1 MAVASLDWRGCI
13 QKLNIYKGLSMHQ
26 GWLLIGL
33 SLTYLGLLFLIAFV
47 ADKHKRRRLKGQP
60 LLYSLSLAVYCTS
73 WTFFGTVGQAS
84 ESPWSP
90 VPIYLGPMLV
100 FLFGWRLLARLILVA
115 KREHITSIADF
126 IAARYGKSQRL
137 AMVIALIAIMGI
149 LPYLVLQLKAIV
161 TGLDLLMV
169 NSGGISPTSN
179 TSELALG
186 VTLLLALFSILFGTR
201 HLDATEHHRGMV
213 VAIAFE
219 SVVKLLAFIAVGGFA
234 LWLILSKPGEAH
246 EQVTRDFFAQV
257 VAVSPGNLLELAIY
271 TVLAM
276 CAVIC
281 LPRQFHVTVVEN
293 NQGQDLHWARWIFP
307 LYLFVMGLFIWPL
320 ALAGKQWV
328 GADMASDTYVISLP
342 MALGFDG
349 MAMLAF
355 LGGTSAAT
363 GMVIVCTIALAIMVS
378 NDLVLPVLLRR
389 FWRQGRDE
397 RLVRLLL
404 QVRRGAIL
412 LILLAAWGLYLWLGD
427 LTSLSRIGYLSF
439 GAVAQFAPALL
450 LGLYWRHGNRKGVY
464 LGLFLG
470 VSLWFVT
477 LLVESGLLAGSPL
490 AELLAPPDW
499 PAFRELSLGAWC
511 IFLSLLFNLLGYV
524 AGSLLSR
531 PAVSERLQAAN
542 FVGKP
547 SRDTAALY
555 QARVSV
561 KELEML
567 AARFVGSSRVK
578 RAFGRFAGERGGT
591 LAPQMQASAELIA
604 HTERLLAGV
613 FGTSSARLVLASALQ
628 GRNMQ
633 LEEIATI
640 VDEAS
645 DVFRFNRG
653 LLQGAIEHIGQ
664 GISVV
669 DRELR
674 LVAWN
679 RRYIELFHYPPG
691 LIQAGRPIEEIIR
704 YNAQQGLCGPGDIEE
719 HVARRV
725 AFMKRGSAHISARER
740 PDGRVIEMQGN
751 PMPAGGFVMT
761 FTDITP
767 FRDAERVLREA
778 NEHLEARVAER
789 TRELSELNRQLLL
802 VNQQVERANQSKSR
816 FLAAVSHDLTQP
828 LNAAKLFTS
837 SLLEMLPD
845 AGEQA
850 RIARHI
856 DDALGATEDL
866 ITDLLDISRLEAGK
880 FKARKLDF
888 ALRDLLDNLKAEFG
902 VLAQAGGIHFSVVE
916 SKHAVHSDVR
926 LLRRVLQNFLTN
938 AFRYNPG
945 GRVLL
950 GCRRM
955 GKKIRIEVWDNGPGI
970 PQDKQ
975 EAIFDEFSRLD
986 HSRTAKEQG
995 LGLGLAIARGISQ
1008 VLGHQLTLQS
1018 WPGKGSVF
1026 AVTLNLATRPVVP
1039 QQLMVPVVR
1048 DSQLEGVAVLCI
1060 DNERD
1065 ILTAMSTLLGRW
1077 GCEVRCAVDLAEA
1090 EALVADGFVP
1100 RLVLSDYHLDDGK
1113 TGLEALAAL
1122 QQVCGDELG
1131 GIIISADRKSE
1142 LQVQI
1147 RERGYGYISKPVKPL
1162 KLRALMNSLLLR

>member
-1 MAVASLDWRGCI
+1 
-13 QKLNIYKGLSMHQ
+13 MHQ

-33 SLTYLGLLFLIAFV
+33 SLSYLGLLFLIAYV
-47 ADKHKRRRLKGQP
+47 ADKNKRRRLQGQP

-161 TGLDLLMV
+161 TGLDLLMANPV
-169 NSGGISPTSN
+169 PAGPTGN
-179 TSELALG
+179 TAGLALG
-186 VTLLLALFSILFGTR
+186 VALLLALFSILFGTR

-219 SVVKLLAFIAVGGFA
+219 SVVKLLAFMAVGSFA
-234 LWLILSKPGEAH
+234 LWLILSKPSQARTL
-246 EQVTRDFFAQV
+246 VASDFLDAV
-257 VAVSPGNLLELAIY
+257 VAVTPGSLLELAIY
-271 TVLAM
+271 TLVAM

-293 NQGQDLHWARWIFP
+293 NQGQDLHWARWLFP
-307 LYLFVMGLFIWPL
+307 LYLFMMGLFIWPL

-328 GADMASDTYVISLP
+328 GAGMASDTYVISLP
-342 MALGFDG
+342 MSLGFDG
-349 MAMLAF
+349 MALLAF

-389 FWRQGRDE
+389 FWQQGRDE

-464 LGLFLG
+464 LGLALG
-470 VSLWFVT
+470 VSLWFAT
-477 LLVESGLLAGSPL
+477 LLAESGLLAGSPL
-490 AELLAPPDW
+490 ATLLAPPDW
-499 PAFRELSLGAWC
+499 PAVRDLSLGAWC
-511 IFLSLLFNLLGYV
+511 IFLSLLLNLAGYV

-547 SRDTAALY
+547 SRDTTALY

-653 LLQGAIEHIGQ
+653 LLQGAIEHMGQ

-669 DRELR
+669 DRELK

-691 LIQAGRPIEEIIR
+691 LIQVGRPIEEIIR
-704 YNAQQGLCGPGDIEE
+704 YNAQQGLCGPGDVEAQ
-719 HVARRV
+719 VARRV
-725 AFMKRGSAHISARER
+725 AFMQRGSQHISARER

-789 TRELSELNRQLLL
+789 THELSELNRQLLL
-802 VNQQVERANQSKSR
+802 VNQQVERANHSKSR

-837 SLLEMLPD
+837 SLLEMLPPAD
-845 AGEQA
+845 EPA

-880 FKARKLDF
+880 FKAKKLDF
-888 ALRDLLDNLKAEFG
+888 ALRDVFDNLKAEFG
-902 VLAQAGGIHFSVVE
+902 VLAQAGGIQFSVVE
-916 SKHAVHSDVR
+916 SSLAVYSDVR

-950 GCRRM
+950 GCRRL
-955 GKKIRIEVWDNGPGI
+955 GDKVRIEVWDNGPGI
-970 PQDKQ
+970 PADKQ

-986 HSRTAKEQG
+986 HSRTAREQG
-995 LGLGLAIARGISQ
+995 LGLGLAIARGIAL
-1008 VLGHQLTLQS
+1008 VLGHNLTLRS
-1018 WPGKGSVF
+1018 WPGAGSVF
-1026 AVTLNLATRPVVP
+1026 AVTLNLATRPVSTTQVAAP
-1039 QQLMVPVVR
+1039 AQR
-1048 DSQLEGVAVLCI
+1048 DSQLEGIRVLCI
-1060 DNERD
+1060 DNESD
-1065 ILTAMSTLLGRW
+1065 ILIAMQSLLGRW
-1077 GCEVRCAVDLAEA
+1077 GCEVVCAQSQAQAEDLIAG
-1090 EALVADGFVP
+1090 GFLP
-1100 RLVLSDYHLDDGK
+1100 QLVLSDYHLDDGK
-1113 TGLEALAAL
+1113 TGLQALHMLRLAH
-1122 QQVCGDELG
+1122 GNHIG

-1142 LQVQI
+1142 LQAQI
-1147 RERGYGYISKPVKPL
+1147 REHGYGYISKPVKPL
-1162 KLRALMNSLLLR
+1162 KLRALMNSILRPAKLDGDHESGNSSDF

>member
-1 MAVASLDWRGCI
+1 
-13 QKLNIYKGLSMHQ
+13 MHQ

-33 SLTYLGLLFLIAFV
+33 SLAYLGLLFLIAYV
-47 ADKHKRRRLKGQP
+47 ADKSKRRRLKGQP

-137 AMVIALIAIMGI
+137 AMVISLIAVMGI

-161 TGLDLLMV
+161 TGLDLLMA
-169 NSGGISPTSN
+169 NSVPAGPTGN
-179 TSELALG
+179 TAELALG
-186 VTLLLALFSILFGTR
+186 VALLLALFSILFGTR
-201 HLDATEHHRGMV
+201 NLDATEHHRGMV

-219 SVVKLLAFIAVGGFA
+219 SVVKLLAFMAVGGFA
-234 LWLILSKPGEAH
+234 LWLIIARPSEARTL
-246 EQVTRDFFAQV
+246 VATDFLDAV
-257 VAVSPGNLLELAIY
+257 VAVSPGSLLELAIY
-271 TVLAM
+271 TLVAM

-293 NQGQDLHWARWIFP
+293 NQGQDLHWARWLFP
-307 LYLFVMGLFIWPL
+307 LYLFLMGLFIWPL

-342 MALGFDG
+342 MSLGFDG

-389 FWRQGRDE
+389 FWQQGRDE
-397 RLVRLLL
+397 RLMRLLL

-412 LILLAAWGLYLWLGD
+412 LILLAAWVLYLWLGD

-464 LGLFLG
+464 LGLALG
-470 VSLWFVT
+470 VSLWFLT
-477 LLVESGLLAGSPL
+477 LLAESGLLAGSPL
-490 AELLAPPDW
+490 EALLAPPDW

-511 IFLSLLFNLLGYV
+511 IFLSLLLNLLGYV

-531 PAVSERLQAAN
+531 AAVSERLQAAN

-547 SRDTAALY
+547 SRDTTALY

-578 RAFGRFAGERGGT
+578 RAFGRFAGEHGGT
-591 LAPQMQASAELIA
+591 LAPQMQASADLIA

-653 LLQGAIEHIGQ
+653 LLQGAIEHMGQ

-669 DRELR
+669 DRELK

-679 RRYIELFHYPPG
+679 RRYIELFHYPHG
-691 LIQAGRPIEEIIR
+691 LIQVGRSIEEIIR
-704 YNAQQGLCGPGDIEE
+704 YNAEQGLCGPGDIEAQ
-719 HVARRV
+719 VARRV
-725 AFMKRGSAHISARER
+725 AFMKRGSPHVSARER

-767 FRDAERVLREA
+767 FRAAERVLREA

-789 TRELSELNRQLLL
+789 THELSELNRQLLL
-802 VNQQVERANQSKSR
+802 VNQQVERANHSKSR

-837 SLLEMLPD
+837 SLLEMLPQG
-845 AGEQA
+845 GEQA
-850 RIARHI
+850 AEQVRIARHI

-888 ALRDLLDNLKAEFG
+888 ALSDVLGNLKAEFG
-902 VLAQAGGIHFSVVE
+902 VLAQAGEIQFSVVE
-916 SKHAVHSDVR
+916 SRLAVYSDVR

-950 GCRRM
+950 GCRRL
-955 GKKIRIEVWDNGPGI
+955 GDKVRIEVWDNGPGI
-970 PQDKQ
+970 PLDKQ

-986 HSRTAKEQG
+986 HSRTAREQG

-1008 VLGHQLTLQS
+1008 VLGHQLSLRS
-1018 WPGKGSVF
+1018 WPGAGSVF
-1026 AVTLNLATRPVVP
+1026 AITLNLATRPVMP
-1039 QQLMVPVVR
+1039 SPVAAPAVR
-1048 DSQLEGVAVLCI
+1048 DSQLEGIRILCI
-1060 DNERD
+1060 DNEEE
-1065 ILTAMSTLLGRW
+1065 ILIAMASLLGRW
-1077 GCEVRCAVDLAEA
+1077 GCEVRCAQSLEQAEEIIGA
-1090 EALVADGFVP
+1090 GFLP

-1113 TGLEALAAL
+1113 TGLQALHMIRLAH
-1122 QQVCGDELG
+1122 GNGIG

-1142 LQVQI
+1142 LQTQI
-1147 RERGYGYISKPVKPL
+1147 REHGFGYVSKPVKPL
-1162 KLRALMNSLLLR
+1162 KLRALMNSLLLPIE

>member
-1 MAVASLDWRGCI
+1 
-13 QKLNIYKGLSMHQ
+13 MHQ

-33 SLTYLGLLFLIAFV
+33 SLSYLGLLFLIAYV
-47 ADKHKRRRLKGQP
+47 ADKNKRRRLKGQP

-161 TGLDLLMV
+161 TGLDLLMA
-169 NSGGISPTSN
+169 NSVSAGPTGN
-179 TSELALG
+179 TAGLALG
-186 VTLLLALFSILFGTR
+186 VALLLALFSILFGTR

-219 SVVKLLAFIAVGGFA
+219 SVVKLLAFMAVGGFA
-234 LWLILSKPGEAH
+234 LWLILSKPSQARTL
-246 EQVTRDFFAQV
+246 VASDFLDAV
-257 VAVSPGNLLELAIY
+257 VAVTPGGLLELAIY
-271 TVLAM
+271 TLVAM

-293 NQGQDLHWARWIFP
+293 NQGQDLHWARWLFP

-328 GADMASDTYVISLP
+328 GAGMASDTYVISLP
-342 MALGFDG
+342 MSLGFDG
-349 MAMLAF
+349 MALLAF

-389 FWRQGRDE
+389 FWQQGRDE

-464 LGLFLG
+464 LGLALG
-470 VSLWFVT
+470 VSLWFAT
-477 LLVESGLLAGSPL
+477 LLAESGLLAGSPL
-490 AELLAPPDW
+490 AALLAPPDW
-499 PAFRELSLGAWC
+499 PAFRDLSLGAWC
-511 IFLSLLFNLLGYV
+511 IFLSLLLNLIGYV
-524 AGSLLSR
+524 AGSLLSQA
-531 PAVSERLQAAN
+531 AVSERLQAAN

-547 SRDTAALY
+547 SRDTTALY

-653 LLQGAIEHIGQ
+653 LLQGAIEHMGQ

-669 DRELR
+669 DRELK

-691 LIQAGRPIEEIIR
+691 LIQVGRPIEEIIR
-704 YNAQQGLCGPGDIEE
+704 YNAEQGLCGPGDVEA

-725 AFMKRGSAHISARER
+725 AFMQRGSQHISARER

-789 TRELSELNRQLLL
+789 THELSELNRQLLL
-802 VNQQVERANQSKSR
+802 VNQQVERANHSKSR

-837 SLLEMLPD
+837 SLLEMLPPAD
-845 AGEQA
+845 EPA

-880 FKARKLDF
+880 FKAKKLDF
-888 ALRDLLDNLKAEFG
+888 ALRDVFDNLKAEFG
-902 VLAQAGGIHFSVVE
+902 VLAQAGGIQFSVVE
-916 SKHAVHSDVR
+916 SGVAVYSDVR

-950 GCRRM
+950 GCRRL
-955 GKKIRIEVWDNGPGI
+955 GDKVRIEVWDNGPGI
-970 PQDKQ
+970 PADKQ

-986 HSRTAKEQG
+986 HSRTAREQG
-995 LGLGLAIARGISQ
+995 LGLGLAIARGIAL
-1008 VLGHQLTLQS
+1008 VLGHNLTLRS
-1018 WPGKGSVF
+1018 WPGAGSVF
-1026 AVTLNLATRPVVP
+1026 AITLNLATRPVATTQVAAP
-1039 QQLMVPVVR
+1039 TQR
-1048 DSQLEGVAVLCI
+1048 DSQLEGIRVLCI
-1060 DNERD
+1060 DNESD
-1065 ILTAMSTLLGRW
+1065 ILIAMHSLLGRW
-1077 GCEVRCAVDLAEA
+1077 GCEVVCAQSLAQAEDLIAG
-1090 EALVADGFVP
+1090 GFLP
-1100 RLVLSDYHLDDGK
+1100 QLVLSDYHLDDGK
-1113 TGLEALAAL
+1113 TGLQALHMLRLAH
-1122 QQVCGDELG
+1122 GNDIG

-1142 LQVQI
+1142 LQAQI
-1147 RERGYGYISKPVKPL
+1147 REHGYGYISKPVKPL
-1162 KLRALMNSLLLR
+1162 KLRALMNSILRPAKLDDDHETGNSSGF

>member
-1 MAVASLDWRGCI
+1 
-13 QKLNIYKGLSMHQ
+13 MHQ

-33 SLTYLGLLFLIAFV
+33 SLAYLGLLFLIAYV
-47 ADKHKRRRLKGQP
+47 ADKSKRRRLKGQP

-137 AMVIALIAIMGI
+137 AMLISLVAIIGV

-161 TGLDLLMV
+161 TGLDLLMA
-169 NSGGISPTSN
+169 NSVPAGPTGN
-179 TSELALG
+179 TAELALG

-219 SVVKLLAFIAVGGFA
+219 SVVKLLAFMAVGGFA
-234 LWLILSKPGEAH
+234 LWLILSKPSQARTL
-246 EQVTRDFFAQV
+246 VASDFLDAV
-257 VAVSPGNLLELAIY
+257 VAVTPGSLLELAIY
-271 TVLAM
+271 TLVAM

-293 NQGQDLHWARWIFP
+293 NQGQDLHWARWLFP
-307 LYLFVMGLFIWPL
+307 LYLFLMGLFIWPL

-328 GADMASDTYVISLP
+328 GAGMASDTYVISLP
-342 MALGFDG
+342 MSLGFDG

-363 GMVIVCTIALAIMVS
+363 GMVIVSTIALAIMVS
-378 NDLVLPVLLRR
+378 NDLVLPILLRR
-389 FWRQGRDE
+389 FWQKGRDE

-464 LGLFLG
+464 LGLALG

-477 LLVESGLLAGSPL
+477 LLAESGLLAGSPL
-490 AELLAPPDW
+490 EALLAPPDW
-499 PAFRELSLGAWC
+499 PAFRDLSLGAWC
-511 IFLSLLFNLLGYV
+511 IFLSLLLNLLGYV

-531 PAVSERLQAAN
+531 AAVSERLQAAN

-653 LLQGAIEHIGQ
+653 LLQGAIEHMGQ

-669 DRELR
+669 DRELK

-691 LIQAGRPIEEIIR
+691 LIQMGRSIEEIIR
-704 YNAQQGLCGPGDIEE
+704 YNAEQGLCGPGDIEAQ
-719 HVARRV
+719 VARRV
-725 AFMKRGSAHISARER
+725 AFMQRGSPHISARER

-789 TRELSELNRQLLL
+789 THELSELNRQLLL
-802 VNQQVERANQSKSR
+802 VNQQVERANHSKSR

-837 SLLEMLPD
+837 SLLEMLPPRD
-845 AGEQA
+845 ETA

-880 FKARKLDF
+880 FKAKKLDF
-888 ALRDLLDNLKAEFG
+888 ALHDVFDNLKAEFG
-902 VLAQAGGIHFSVVE
+902 VLAQAGGIQFSVVE
-916 SKHAVHSDVR
+916 SKLAVYSDVR

-950 GCRRM
+950 GCRRLRD
-955 GKKIRIEVWDNGPGI
+955 KVRIEVWDNGPGI
-970 PQDKQ
+970 PADKQ

-995 LGLGLAIARGISQ
+995 LGLGLAIARGIAL
-1008 VLGHQLTLQS
+1008 VLGHNLTLRS
-1018 WPGKGSVF
+1018 WPGAGSVF
-1026 AVTLNLATRPVVP
+1026 AITLNLATRPVATTQVAAP
-1039 QQLMVPVVR
+1039 ALR
-1048 DSQLEGVAVLCI
+1048 DSQLEGVRVLCI
-1060 DNERD
+1060 DNEGD
-1065 ILTAMSTLLGRW
+1065 ILIAMHSLLGRW
-1077 GCEVRCAVDLAEA
+1077 GCEVVCAQSQAQAEDLIAG
-1090 EALVADGFVP
+1090 GFLP
-1100 RLVLSDYHLDDGK
+1100 QLVLSDYHLDDGK
-1113 TGLEALAAL
+1113 TGLQALHMLRLAH
-1122 QQVCGDELG
+1122 GNDIG

-1142 LQVQI
+1142 LQAQI
-1147 RERGYGYISKPVKPL
+1147 REHGYGYISKPVKPL
-1162 KLRALMNSLLLR
+1162 KLRALMNSILRPAKLDDDHETSNSSDF

>member
-1 MAVASLDWRGCI
+1 
-13 QKLNIYKGLSMHQ
+13 MHQ

-33 SLTYLGLLFLIAFV
+33 SLSYLGLLFLIAYV
-47 ADKHKRRRLKGQP
+47 ADKNKRRRLKGQP

-161 TGLDLLMV
+161 TGLDLLMA
-169 NSGGISPTSN
+169 NSVPAGPTGN
-179 TSELALG
+179 TAGLALG
-186 VTLLLALFSILFGTR
+186 VALLLALFSILFGTR

-219 SVVKLLAFIAVGGFA
+219 SVVKLLAFMAVGGFA
-234 LWLILSKPGEAH
+234 LWLILSKPSQARTL
-246 EQVTRDFFAQV
+246 VASDFLDAV
-257 VAVSPGNLLELAIY
+257 VAVTPGSLLELAIY
-271 TVLAM
+271 TLVAM

-293 NQGQDLHWARWIFP
+293 NQGQDLHWARWLFP

-328 GADMASDTYVISLP
+328 GAGMASDTYVISLP
-342 MALGFDG
+342 MSLGFDG
-349 MAMLAF
+349 MALLAF

-389 FWRQGRDE
+389 FWQQGRDE

-464 LGLFLG
+464 LGLSLG
-470 VSLWFVT
+470 VSLWFAT
-477 LLVESGLLAGSPL
+477 LLAESGLLAGSPL
-490 AELLAPPDW
+490 AALLAPPDW
-499 PAFRELSLGAWC
+499 PAFRDLSLGAWC
-511 IFLSLLFNLLGYV
+511 IFLSLLLNLIGYV
-524 AGSLLSR
+524 AGSLLSQA
-531 PAVSERLQAAN
+531 AVSERLQAAN

-547 SRDTAALY
+547 SRDTTALY

-653 LLQGAIEHIGQ
+653 LLQGAIEHMGQ

-669 DRELR
+669 DRELK

-691 LIQAGRPIEEIIR
+691 LIQVGRPIEEIIR
-704 YNAQQGLCGPGDIEE
+704 YNAEQGLCGPGDVEA

-725 AFMKRGSAHISARER
+725 AFMQRGSQHISARER

-789 TRELSELNRQLLL
+789 THELSELNRQLLL
-802 VNQQVERANQSKSR
+802 VNQQVERANHSKSR

-837 SLLEMLPD
+837 SLLEMLPP
-845 AGEQA
+845 ANEPA

-856 DDALGATEDL
+856 DDALGVTEDL

-880 FKARKLDF
+880 FKAKKLDF
-888 ALRDLLDNLKAEFG
+888 ALRDVFDNLKAEFG
-902 VLAQAGGIHFSVVE
+902 VLAQAGGIQFSVVE
-916 SKHAVHSDVR
+916 SGVAVYSDVR

-950 GCRRM
+950 GCRRL
-955 GKKIRIEVWDNGPGI
+955 GDKVRIEVWDNGPGI
-970 PQDKQ
+970 PADKQ

-986 HSRTAKEQG
+986 HSRTAREQG
-995 LGLGLAIARGISQ
+995 LGLGLAIARGIAL
-1008 VLGHQLTLQS
+1008 VLGHNLTLRS
-1018 WPGKGSVF
+1018 WPGAGSVF
-1026 AVTLNLATRPVVP
+1026 AITLNLATRPVATTQVAAP
-1039 QQLMVPVVR
+1039 TQR
-1048 DSQLEGVAVLCI
+1048 DSQLEGIRVLCI
-1060 DNERD
+1060 DNESD
-1065 ILTAMSTLLGRW
+1065 ILIAMHSLLGRW
-1077 GCEVRCAVDLAEA
+1077 GCEVVCAQSLPQAEDLIAG
-1090 EALVADGFVP
+1090 GFLP
-1100 RLVLSDYHLDDGK
+1100 QLVLSDYHLDDGK
-1113 TGLEALAAL
+1113 TGLQALHMLRLAH
-1122 QQVCGDELG
+1122 GNHIG

-1142 LQVQI
+1142 LQAQI
-1147 RERGYGYISKPVKPL
+1147 REHGYGYISKPVKPL
-1162 KLRALMNSLLLR
+1162 KLRALMNSILRPAKLDDDHETGNSSEF

>member
-1 MAVASLDWRGCI
+1 
-13 QKLNIYKGLSMHQ
+13 MHQ

-33 SLTYLGLLFLIAFV
+33 SLAYLGLLFLIAYV
-47 ADKHKRRRLKGQP
+47 ADKNKRRRPKGQP

-137 AMVIALIAIMGI
+137 AMVISLIAVMGI

-161 TGLDLLMV
+161 TGLDLLMA
-169 NSGGISPTSN
+169 NSTGVSPTSN
-179 TSELALG
+179 MAELALG

-201 HLDATEHHRGMV
+201 NLDATEHHRGMV

-219 SVVKLLAFIAVGGFA
+219 SVVKLLAFMAVGGFA
-234 LWLILSKPGEAH
+234 LWLIIARPSEARTL
-246 EQVTRDFFAQV
+246 VAGDFLDAV
-257 VAVSPGNLLELAIY
+257 VAVTPGGLLELAIY
-271 TVLAM
+271 TLIAM

-307 LYLFVMGLFIWPL
+307 LYLFLMGLFIWPL

-342 MALGFDG
+342 MSLGFDG

-389 FWRQGRDE
+389 VWQQGRDE
-397 RLVRLLL
+397 RLMRLLL

-412 LILLAAWGLYLWLGD
+412 LILLAAWALYLWLGD

-464 LGLFLG
+464 LGLALG

-477 LLVESGLLAGSPL
+477 LLAESGLLAGSPL
-490 AELLAPPDW
+490 EALLAPPDW
-499 PAFRELSLGAWC
+499 PAVRDLSLGAWC
-511 IFLSLLFNLLGYV
+511 LFLSLLLNLAGYV

-531 PAVSERLQAAN
+531 AAVSERLQAAN
-542 FVGKP
+542 FVGKT
-547 SRDTAALY
+547 SRDTSALY
-555 QARVSV
+555 HARVSV

-645 DVFRFNRG
+645 DMFRFNRG
-653 LLQGAIEHIGQ
+653 LLQGAIEHMGQ

-679 RRYIELFHYPPG
+679 RRYIELFSYPPG
-691 LIQAGRPIEEIIR
+691 LIQVGRSIEEIIR
-704 YNAQQGLCGPGDIEE
+704 YNAGQGLCGAGDVEAQ
-719 HVARRV
+719 VARRV
-725 AFMKRGSAHISARER
+725 AFMKRGSPHISARER

-767 FRDAERVLREA
+767 FRAAERVLREA

-789 TRELSELNRQLLL
+789 THELSELNRQLLL

-837 SLLEMLPD
+837 SLLEMLPPED
-845 AGEQA
+845 EPA

-880 FKARKLDF
+880 FKAKKLDF
-888 ALRDLLDNLKAEFG
+888 ALSDVLDNLKAEFG
-902 VLAQAGGIHFSVVE
+902 VLAQAGGIQFSVVE
-916 SKHAVHSDVR
+916 SRLAVYSDVR

-955 GKKIRIEVWDNGPGI
+955 GEKVRIEVWDNGPGI
-970 PQDKQ
+970 PEGKQ

-986 HSRTAKEQG
+986 HSRTAREQG
-995 LGLGLAIARGISQ
+995 LGLGLAIARGISL
-1008 VLGHQLTLQS
+1008 VLGHQLSLRS
-1018 WPGKGSVF
+1018 WPGAGSVF
-1026 AVTLNLATRPVVP
+1026 AITLNLATRPVIPSQVTTP
-1039 QQLMVPVVR
+1039 ALR
-1048 DSQLEGVAVLCI
+1048 DSQLEGVRILCI
-1060 DNERD
+1060 DNEED
-1065 ILTAMSTLLGRW
+1065 ILIAMASLLGRW
-1077 GCEVRCAVDLAEA
+1077 GCEVRCVQSLEQAE
-1090 EALVADGFVP
+1090 EIIDGGFLP
-1100 RLVLSDYHLDDGK
+1100 ALVLSDYHLDDGK
-1113 TGLEALAAL
+1113 TGLQALHMIRLAH
-1122 QQVCGDELG
+1122 GNGIG

-1142 LQVQI
+1142 LQAQI
-1147 RERGYGYISKPVKPL
+1147 REHGFGYVSKPVKPL
-1162 KLRALMNSLLLR
+1162 KLRALMNSLLMPVQ

>member
-1 MAVASLDWRGCI
+1 
-13 QKLNIYKGLSMHQ
+13 MHQ

-33 SLTYLGLLFLIAFV
+33 SLSYLGLLFLIAYV
-47 ADKHKRRRLKGQP
+47 ADKNKRRRLKGQP

-161 TGLDLLMV
+161 TGLDLLMA
-169 NSGGISPTSN
+169 NSVPAGPTGN
-179 TSELALG
+179 TAGLALG
-186 VTLLLALFSILFGTR
+186 VALLLALFSILFGTR

-219 SVVKLLAFIAVGGFA
+219 SVVKLLAFMAVGGFA
-234 LWLILSKPGEAH
+234 LWLILSKPSQARTL
-246 EQVTRDFFAQV
+246 VASDFLDAV
-257 VAVSPGNLLELAIY
+257 VAVTPGGLLELAIY
-271 TVLAM
+271 TLVAM

-293 NQGQDLHWARWIFP
+293 NQGQDLHWARWLFP

-328 GADMASDTYVISLP
+328 GAGMASDTYVISLP
-342 MALGFDG
+342 MSLGFDG
-349 MAMLAF
+349 MALLAF

-389 FWRQGRDE
+389 FWQQGRDE

-464 LGLFLG
+464 LGLALG
-470 VSLWFVT
+470 VSLWFAT
-477 LLVESGLLAGSPL
+477 LLAESGLLAGSPL
-490 AELLAPPDW
+490 AALLAPPDW
-499 PAFRELSLGAWC
+499 PAFRDLSLGAWC
-511 IFLSLLFNLLGYV
+511 IFLSLLLNLIGYV
-524 AGSLLSR
+524 AGSLLSQA
-531 PAVSERLQAAN
+531 AVSERLQAAN

-547 SRDTAALY
+547 SRDTTALY

-653 LLQGAIEHIGQ
+653 LLQGAIEHMGQ

-669 DRELR
+669 DRELK

-691 LIQAGRPIEEIIR
+691 LIQVGRPIEEIIR
-704 YNAQQGLCGPGDIEE
+704 YNAEQGLCGPGDVEA

-725 AFMKRGSAHISARER
+725 AFMQRGSQHISARER

-789 TRELSELNRQLLL
+789 THELSELNRQLLL
-802 VNQQVERANQSKSR
+802 VNQQVERANHSKSR

-837 SLLEMLPD
+837 SLLEMLPPAD
-845 AGEQA
+845 EPA

-880 FKARKLDF
+880 FKAKKLDF
-888 ALRDLLDNLKAEFG
+888 ALRDVFDNLKAEFG
-902 VLAQAGGIHFSVVE
+902 VLAQAGGIQFSVVE
-916 SKHAVHSDVR
+916 SGVAVYSDVR

-950 GCRRM
+950 GCRRL
-955 GKKIRIEVWDNGPGI
+955 GDKVRIEVWDNGPGI
-970 PQDKQ
+970 PADKQ

-986 HSRTAKEQG
+986 HSRTAREQG
-995 LGLGLAIARGISQ
+995 LGLGLAIARGIAL
-1008 VLGHQLTLQS
+1008 VLGHNLTLRS
-1018 WPGKGSVF
+1018 WPGAGSVF
-1026 AVTLNLATRPVVP
+1026 AITLNLATRPVATTQVAAP
-1039 QQLMVPVVR
+1039 TQR
-1048 DSQLEGVAVLCI
+1048 DSQLEGIRVLCI
-1060 DNERD
+1060 DNESD
-1065 ILTAMSTLLGRW
+1065 ILIAMHSLLGRW
-1077 GCEVRCAVDLAEA
+1077 GCEVVYAQSLAQAEDLIAG
-1090 EALVADGFVP
+1090 GFLP
-1100 RLVLSDYHLDDGK
+1100 QLVLSDYHLDDGK
-1113 TGLEALAAL
+1113 TGLQALHMLRLAH
-1122 QQVCGDELG
+1122 GNDIG

-1142 LQVQI
+1142 LQAQI
-1147 RERGYGYISKPVKPL
+1147 REHGYGYISKPVKPL
-1162 KLRALMNSLLLR
+1162 KLRALMNSILRPAKLDDDHETGNSSEF

>member
-1 MAVASLDWRGCI
+1 
-13 QKLNIYKGLSMHQ
+13 MHQ

-33 SLTYLGLLFLIAFV
+33 SLSYLGLLFLIAYV
-47 ADKHKRRRLKGQP
+47 ADKNKRRCLKGQP

-161 TGLDLLMV
+161 TGLDLLMA
-169 NSGGISPTSN
+169 NSVSAGPTGN
-179 TSELALG
+179 TAGLALG
-186 VTLLLALFSILFGTR
+186 VALLLALFSILFGTR

-219 SVVKLLAFIAVGGFA
+219 SVVKLLAFMAVGGFA
-234 LWLILSKPGEAH
+234 LWLILSKPSQARTL
-246 EQVTRDFFAQV
+246 VASDFLDAV
-257 VAVSPGNLLELAIY
+257 VAVTPGGLLELAIY
-271 TVLAM
+271 TLVAM

-293 NQGQDLHWARWIFP
+293 NQGQDLHWARWLFP

-328 GADMASDTYVISLP
+328 GAGMASDTYVISLP
-342 MALGFDG
+342 MSLGFDG
-349 MAMLAF
+349 MALLAF

-389 FWRQGRDE
+389 FWQQGRDE

-464 LGLFLG
+464 LGLALG
-470 VSLWFVT
+470 VSLWFAT
-477 LLVESGLLAGSPL
+477 LLAESGLLAGSPL
-490 AELLAPPDW
+490 AALLAPPDW
-499 PAFRELSLGAWC
+499 PAFRDLSLGAWC
-511 IFLSLLFNLLGYV
+511 IFLSLLLNLIGYV
-524 AGSLLSR
+524 AGSLLSQA
-531 PAVSERLQAAN
+531 AVSERLQAAN

-547 SRDTAALY
+547 SRDTTALY

-653 LLQGAIEHIGQ
+653 LLQGAIEHMGQ

-669 DRELR
+669 DRELK

-691 LIQAGRPIEEIIR
+691 LIQVGRPIEEIIR
-704 YNAQQGLCGPGDIEE
+704 YNAEQGLCGPGDVEA

-725 AFMKRGSAHISARER
+725 AFMQRGSQHISARER

-789 TRELSELNRQLLL
+789 THELSELNRQLLL
-802 VNQQVERANQSKSR
+802 VNQQVERANHSKSR

-837 SLLEMLPD
+837 SLLEMLPPAD
-845 AGEQA
+845 EPA

-880 FKARKLDF
+880 FKAKKLDF
-888 ALRDLLDNLKAEFG
+888 ALRDVFDNLKAEFG
-902 VLAQAGGIHFSVVE
+902 VLAQAGGIQFSLVE
-916 SKHAVHSDVR
+916 SGVAVYSDVR

-950 GCRRM
+950 GCRRL
-955 GKKIRIEVWDNGPGI
+955 GDKVRIEVWDNGPGI
-970 PQDKQ
+970 PADKQ

-986 HSRTAKEQG
+986 HSRTAREQG
-995 LGLGLAIARGISQ
+995 LGLGLAIARGIAL
-1008 VLGHQLTLQS
+1008 VLGHNLTLRS
-1018 WPGKGSVF
+1018 WPGAGSVF
-1026 AVTLNLATRPVVP
+1026 AITLNLATRPVATTQVAAP
-1039 QQLMVPVVR
+1039 TQR
-1048 DSQLEGVAVLCI
+1048 DSQLEGIRVLCI
-1060 DNERD
+1060 DNESD
-1065 ILTAMSTLLGRW
+1065 ILIAMHSLLGRW
-1077 GCEVRCAVDLAEA
+1077 GCEVVCAQSLAQAEDLIAG
-1090 EALVADGFVP
+1090 GFLP
-1100 RLVLSDYHLDDGK
+1100 QLVLSDYHLDDGK
-1113 TGLEALAAL
+1113 TGLQALHMLRLAH
-1122 QQVCGDELG
+1122 GNDIG

-1142 LQVQI
+1142 LQAQI
-1147 RERGYGYISKPVKPL
+1147 REHGYGYISKPVKPL
-1162 KLRALMNSLLLR
+1162 KLRALMNSILRPAKLDDDHETGNSSEF

>member
-1 MAVASLDWRGCI
+1 
-13 QKLNIYKGLSMHQ
+13 MHQ

-33 SLTYLGLLFLIAFV
+33 SLSYLGLLFLIAYV
-47 ADKHKRRRLKGQP
+47 ADKNKRRRLKGQP

-161 TGLDLLMV
+161 TGLDLLMA
-169 NSGGISPTSN
+169 NSVSAGPTGN
-179 TSELALG
+179 TAGLALG
-186 VTLLLALFSILFGTR
+186 VALLLALFSILFGTR

-219 SVVKLLAFIAVGGFA
+219 SVVKLLAFMAVGGFA
-234 LWLILSKPGEAH
+234 LWLILSKPSQARTL
-246 EQVTRDFFAQV
+246 VASDFLDAV
-257 VAVSPGNLLELAIY
+257 VAVTPGGLLELAIY
-271 TVLAM
+271 TLVAM

-293 NQGQDLHWARWIFP
+293 NQGQDLHWARWLFP

-328 GADMASDTYVISLP
+328 GAGMASDTYVISLP
-342 MALGFDG
+342 MSLGFDG
-349 MAMLAF
+349 MALLAF

-389 FWRQGRDE
+389 FWQQGRDE

-464 LGLFLG
+464 LGLALG
-470 VSLWFVT
+470 VSLWFAT
-477 LLVESGLLAGSPL
+477 LLAESGLLAGSPL
-490 AELLAPPDW
+490 AALLAPPDW
-499 PAFRELSLGAWC
+499 PAFRDLSLGAWC
-511 IFLSLLFNLLGYV
+511 IFLSLLLNLIGYV
-524 AGSLLSR
+524 AGSLLSQA
-531 PAVSERLQAAN
+531 AVSERLQAAN

-547 SRDTAALY
+547 SRDTTALY

-653 LLQGAIEHIGQ
+653 LLQGAIEHMGQ

-669 DRELR
+669 DRELK

-691 LIQAGRPIEEIIR
+691 LIQVGRPIEEIIR
-704 YNAQQGLCGPGDIEE
+704 YNAEQGLCGPGDVEA

-725 AFMKRGSAHISARER
+725 AFMQRGSQHISARER

-789 TRELSELNRQLLL
+789 THELSELNRQLLL
-802 VNQQVERANQSKSR
+802 VNQQVERANHSKSR

-837 SLLEMLPD
+837 SLLEMLPPAD
-845 AGEQA
+845 EPA

-880 FKARKLDF
+880 FKAKKLDF
-888 ALRDLLDNLKAEFG
+888 TLRDVFDNLKAEFG
-902 VLAQAGGIHFSVVE
+902 VLAQAGGIQFSVVE
-916 SKHAVHSDVR
+916 SGVAVYSDVR

-950 GCRRM
+950 GCRRL
-955 GKKIRIEVWDNGPGI
+955 GDKVRIEVWDNGPGI
-970 PQDKQ
+970 PADKQ

-986 HSRTAKEQG
+986 HSRTAREQG
-995 LGLGLAIARGISQ
+995 LGLGLAIARGIAL
-1008 VLGHQLTLQS
+1008 VLGHNLTLRS
-1018 WPGKGSVF
+1018 WPGAGSVF
-1026 AVTLNLATRPVVP
+1026 AITLNLATRPVATTQVAAP
-1039 QQLMVPVVR
+1039 TQR
-1048 DSQLEGVAVLCI
+1048 DSQLEGIRVLCI
-1060 DNERD
+1060 DNESD
-1065 ILTAMSTLLGRW
+1065 ILIAMHSLLGRW
-1077 GCEVRCAVDLAEA
+1077 GCEVVCAQSLAQAEDLIAG
-1090 EALVADGFVP
+1090 GFLP
-1100 RLVLSDYHLDDGK
+1100 QLVLSDYHLDDGK
-1113 TGLEALAAL
+1113 TGLQALHMLRLAH
-1122 QQVCGDELG
+1122 GNDIG

-1142 LQVQI
+1142 LQAQI
-1147 RERGYGYISKPVKPL
+1147 REHGYGYISKPVKPL
-1162 KLRALMNSLLLR
+1162 KLRALMNSILRPAKLDDDHETGNSSEF

>member
-1 MAVASLDWRGCI
+1 
-13 QKLNIYKGLSMHQ
+13 MHQ

-33 SLTYLGLLFLIAFV
+33 SLAYLGLLFLIAYV
-47 ADKHKRRRLKGQP
+47 ADKSKRRRLKGQP

-137 AMVIALIAIMGI
+137 AMVISLIAVMGI

-161 TGLDLLMV
+161 TGLDLLMA
-169 NSGGISPTSN
+169 NSVPAGPTGN
-179 TSELALG
+179 TAELALG
-186 VTLLLALFSILFGTR
+186 VALLLALFSILFGTR
-201 HLDATEHHRGMV
+201 NLDATEHHRGMV

-219 SVVKLLAFIAVGGFA
+219 SVVKLLAFMAVGGFA
-234 LWLILSKPGEAH
+234 LWLIIARPSEARTL
-246 EQVTRDFFAQV
+246 VATDFLDAV
-257 VAVSPGNLLELAIY
+257 VAVSPGSLLELAIY
-271 TVLAM
+271 TLVAM

-293 NQGQDLHWARWIFP
+293 NQGQDLHWARWLFP
-307 LYLFVMGLFIWPL
+307 LYLFLMGLFIWPL

-342 MALGFDG
+342 MSLGFDG

-389 FWRQGRDE
+389 FWQQGRDE
-397 RLVRLLL
+397 RLMRLLL

-412 LILLAAWGLYLWLGD
+412 LILLAAWVLYLWLGD

-464 LGLFLG
+464 LGLALG
-470 VSLWFVT
+470 VSLWFLT
-477 LLVESGLLAGSPL
+477 LLAESGLLAGSPL
-490 AELLAPPDW
+490 EALLAPPDW

-511 IFLSLLFNLLGYV
+511 IFLSLLLNLLGYV

-531 PAVSERLQAAN
+531 AAVSERLQAAN

-547 SRDTAALY
+547 SRDTTALY

-591 LAPQMQASAELIA
+591 LAPQMQASADLIA

-653 LLQGAIEHIGQ
+653 LLQGAIEHMGQ

-679 RRYIELFHYPPG
+679 RRYIELFHYPHG
-691 LIQAGRPIEEIIR
+691 LIQVGRAIEEIIR
-704 YNAQQGLCGPGDIEE
+704 YNAQQGLCGPGDIEAQ
-719 HVARRV
+719 VARRV
-725 AFMKRGSAHISARER
+725 AFMKRGSPHVSARER

-767 FRDAERVLREA
+767 FRAAERVLREA

-789 TRELSELNRQLLL
+789 THELSELNRQLLL
-802 VNQQVERANQSKSR
+802 VNQQVERANHSKSR

-837 SLLEMLPD
+837 SLLEMLPQGGGQ
-845 AGEQA
+845 GEEQRA
-850 RIARHI
+850 EQVRIARHI

-888 ALRDLLDNLKAEFG
+888 ALSDVLGNLKAEFG
-902 VLAQAGGIHFSVVE
+902 VLAQAGEIQFSVVE
-916 SKHAVHSDVR
+916 SRLAVYSDVR

-950 GCRRM
+950 GCRRL
-955 GKKIRIEVWDNGPGI
+955 GDKVRIEVWDNGPGI
-970 PQDKQ
+970 PLDKQ

-986 HSRTAKEQG
+986 HSRTAREQG

-1008 VLGHQLTLQS
+1008 VLGHQLSLRS
-1018 WPGKGSVF
+1018 WPGAGSVF
-1026 AVTLNLATRPVVP
+1026 AITLNLATRPVMPSQVAA
-1039 QQLMVPVVR
+1039 PVVR
-1048 DSQLEGVAVLCI
+1048 DSQLEGIRVLCI
-1060 DNERD
+1060 DNEEE
-1065 ILTAMSTLLGRW
+1065 ILIAMASLLGRW
-1077 GCEVRCAVDLAEA
+1077 GCEVRCAQNQEQ
-1090 EALVADGFVP
+1090 ALSLIGDGFLP
-1100 RLVLSDYHLDDGK
+1100 QLVLSDYHLDDGK
-1113 TGLEALAAL
+1113 TGLQALHMIRLAH
-1122 QQVCGDELG
+1122 GNGIG

-1142 LQVQI
+1142 LQTQI
-1147 RERGYGYISKPVKPL
+1147 REHGFGYVSKPVKPL
-1162 KLRALMNSLLLR
+1162 KLRALMNSLLLPIQ

>member
-1 MAVASLDWRGCI
+1 
-13 QKLNIYKGLSMHQ
+13 MHQ

-33 SLTYLGLLFLIAFV
+33 SLSYLGLLFLIAYV
-47 ADKHKRRRLKGQP
+47 ADKNKRRRLKGQP

-161 TGLDLLMV
+161 TGLDLLMA
-169 NSGGISPTSN
+169 NSVPAGPTGN
-179 TSELALG
+179 TAGLALG
-186 VTLLLALFSILFGTR
+186 VALLLALFSILFGTR

-219 SVVKLLAFIAVGGFA
+219 SVVKLLAFMAVGGFA
-234 LWLILSKPGEAH
+234 LWLILSKPSQARTL
-246 EQVTRDFFAQV
+246 VASDFLYAV
-257 VAVSPGNLLELAIY
+257 VAVTPGSLLELAIY
-271 TVLAM
+271 TLVAM

-293 NQGQDLHWARWIFP
+293 NQGQDLHWARWLFP

-328 GADMASDTYVISLP
+328 GAGMASDTYVISLP
-342 MALGFDG
+342 MSLGFDG
-349 MAMLAF
+349 MALLAF

-389 FWRQGRDE
+389 FWQQGRDE

-464 LGLFLG
+464 LGLALG
-470 VSLWFVT
+470 VSLWFAT
-477 LLVESGLLAGSPL
+477 LLAESGLLAGSPL
-490 AELLAPPDW
+490 AALLAPPDW
-499 PAFRELSLGAWC
+499 PAFRDLSLGAWC
-511 IFLSLLFNLLGYV
+511 IFLSLLLNLIGYV
-524 AGSLLSR
+524 AGSLLSQA
-531 PAVSERLQAAN
+531 AVSERLQAAN

-547 SRDTAALY
+547 SRDTTALY

-653 LLQGAIEHIGQ
+653 LLQGAIEHMGQ

-669 DRELR
+669 DRELK

-691 LIQAGRPIEEIIR
+691 LIQVGRPIEEIIR
-704 YNAQQGLCGPGDIEE
+704 YNAEQGLCGPGDVEA

-725 AFMKRGSAHISARER
+725 AFMQRGSQHISARER

-789 TRELSELNRQLLL
+789 THELSELNRQLLL
-802 VNQQVERANQSKSR
+802 VNQQVERANHSKSR

-837 SLLEMLPD
+837 SLLEMLPPAD
-845 AGEQA
+845 EPA

-880 FKARKLDF
+880 FKAKKLDF
-888 ALRDLLDNLKAEFG
+888 ALRDVFDNLKAEFG
-902 VLAQAGGIHFSVVE
+902 VLAQAGGIQFSVVE
-916 SKHAVHSDVR
+916 SGVAVYSDVR

-950 GCRRM
+950 GCRRL
-955 GKKIRIEVWDNGPGI
+955 GDKVRIEVWDNGPGI
-970 PQDKQ
+970 PADKQ

-986 HSRTAKEQG
+986 HSRTAREQG
-995 LGLGLAIARGISQ
+995 LGLGLAIARGIAL
-1008 VLGHQLTLQS
+1008 VLGHNLTLRS
-1018 WPGKGSVF
+1018 WPGAGSVF
-1026 AVTLNLATRPVVP
+1026 AITLNLATRPVATAQVAAP
-1039 QQLMVPVVR
+1039 TQR
-1048 DSQLEGVAVLCI
+1048 DSQLEGIRVLCI
-1060 DNERD
+1060 DNESD
-1065 ILTAMSTLLGRW
+1065 ILIAMHSLLGRW
-1077 GCEVRCAVDLAEA
+1077 GCEVVCAQSLAQAEDLIAG
-1090 EALVADGFVP
+1090 GFLP
-1100 RLVLSDYHLDDGK
+1100 QLVLSDYHLDDGK
-1113 TGLEALAAL
+1113 TGLQALHMLRLAH
-1122 QQVCGDELG
+1122 GNDIG

-1142 LQVQI
+1142 LQAQI
-1147 RERGYGYISKPVKPL
+1147 REHGYGYISKPVKPL
-1162 KLRALMNSLLLR
+1162 KLRALMNSILRPAKLDDDHETGNSSEF

>member
-1 MAVASLDWRGCI
+1 
-13 QKLNIYKGLSMHQ
+13 MHQ

-33 SLTYLGLLFLIAFV
+33 SLAYLGLLFLIAYV
-47 ADKHKRRRLKGQP
+47 ADKSKRRRLKGQP

-161 TGLDLLMV
+161 TGLDLLMA
-169 NSGGISPTSN
+169 NSVSAGPTGN
-179 TSELALG
+179 TAGLALG
-186 VTLLLALFSILFGTR
+186 VALLLALFSILFGTR
-201 HLDATEHHRGMV
+201 NLDATEHHRGMV

-219 SVVKLLAFIAVGGFA
+219 SVVKLLAFVTVGGFA
-234 LWLILSKPGEAH
+234 LWLILSKPSQARTL
-246 EQVTRDFFAQV
+246 VASDFLDAV
-257 VAVSPGNLLELAIY
+257 VAVTPGGLLELAIY
-271 TVLAM
+271 TLVAM

-293 NQGQDLHWARWIFP
+293 NQGQDLHWARWLFP

-328 GADMASDTYVISLP
+328 GAGMASDTYVISLP
-342 MALGFDG
+342 MSLGFDG

-389 FWRQGRDE
+389 FWQQGRDE

-464 LGLFLG
+464 LGLALG

-477 LLVESGLLAGSPL
+477 LLAESGLLAGSPL
-490 AELLAPPDW
+490 ESLLAPPDW
-499 PAFRELSLGAWC
+499 PAFRDLSLGAWC
-511 IFLSLLFNLLGYV
+511 IFLSLLLNLLGYV

-531 PAVSERLQAAN
+531 AAVSERLQAAN

-547 SRDTAALY
+547 SRDTTALY

-653 LLQGAIEHIGQ
+653 LLQGAIEHMGQ

-669 DRELR
+669 DRELK

-691 LIQAGRPIEEIIR
+691 LIQMGRSIEEIIR
-704 YNAQQGLCGPGDIEE
+704 YNAEQGLCGPGDIEAQ
-719 HVARRV
+719 VARRV
-725 AFMKRGSAHISARER
+725 AFMQRGSPHISARER

-789 TRELSELNRQLLL
+789 THELSELNRQLLL
-802 VNQQVERANQSKSR
+802 VNQQVERANHSKSR

-837 SLLEMLPD
+837 SLLEMLPPRD
-845 AGEQA
+845 ETA

-880 FKARKLDF
+880 FKAKKLDF
-888 ALRDLLDNLKAEFG
+888 ALHDVFDNLKAEFG
-902 VLAQAGGIHFSVVE
+902 VLAQAGGIQFSVVE
-916 SKHAVHSDVR
+916 SKLAVYSDVR

-950 GCRRM
+950 GCRRL
-955 GKKIRIEVWDNGPGI
+955 GDKVRIEVWDNGPGI
-970 PQDKQ
+970 PADKQ

-995 LGLGLAIARGISQ
+995 LGLGLAIARGIAL
-1008 VLGHQLTLQS
+1008 VLGHNLTLRS
-1018 WPGKGSVF
+1018 WPGAGSVF
-1026 AVTLNLATRPVVP
+1026 AITLNLATRPVATTQVAAP
-1039 QQLMVPVVR
+1039 ALR
-1048 DSQLEGVAVLCI
+1048 DSQLEGVRVLCI
-1060 DNERD
+1060 DNEGD
-1065 ILTAMSTLLGRW
+1065 ILIAMHSLLGRW
-1077 GCEVRCAVDLAEA
+1077 GCEVVCAQSQAQAEDLIAG
-1090 EALVADGFVP
+1090 GFLP
-1100 RLVLSDYHLDDGK
+1100 QLVLSDYHLDDGK
-1113 TGLEALAAL
+1113 TGLQALHMLRLAH
-1122 QQVCGDELG
+1122 GNDIG

-1142 LQVQI
+1142 LQAQI
-1147 RERGYGYISKPVKPL
+1147 REHGYGYISKPVKPL
-1162 KLRALMNSLLLR
+1162 KLRALMNSILRPAKLDDDHETSNSSDF

>member
-1 MAVASLDWRGCI
+1 
-13 QKLNIYKGLSMHQ
+13 MHQ

-33 SLTYLGLLFLIAFV
+33 SLSYLGLLFLIAYV
-47 ADKHKRRRLKGQP
+47 ADKNKRRRLKGQP

-100 FLFGWRLLARLILVA
+100 FLLGWRLLARLILVA

-137 AMVIALIAIMGI
+137 AMVISLIAVMGI

-161 TGLDLLMV
+161 TGLDLLMA
-169 NSGGISPTSN
+169 NSVPAGPTGN
-179 TSELALG
+179 TAGLALG
-186 VTLLLALFSILFGTR
+186 VALLLALFSILFGTR

-219 SVVKLLAFIAVGGFA
+219 SVVKLLAFMAVGGFA
-234 LWLILSKPGEAH
+234 LWLILSKPSQARTL
-246 EQVTRDFFAQV
+246 VASDFLDAV
-257 VAVSPGNLLELAIY
+257 VAVTPGSLLELAIY
-271 TVLAM
+271 TLVAM

-293 NQGQDLHWARWIFP
+293 NQGQDLHWARWLFP

-328 GADMASDTYVISLP
+328 GAGMASDTYVISLP
-342 MALGFDG
+342 MSLGFDG
-349 MAMLAF
+349 MALLAF

-389 FWRQGRDE
+389 FWQQGRDE

-464 LGLFLG
+464 LGLTLG
-470 VSLWFVT
+470 VSLWFAT
-477 LLVESGLLAGSPL
+477 LLAESGLLAGSPL
-490 AELLAPPDW
+490 AALLAPPDW
-499 PAFRELSLGAWC
+499 PAFRDLSLGAWC
-511 IFLSLLFNLLGYV
+511 IFLSLLLNLVGYV
-524 AGSLLSR
+524 AGSLLSQA
-531 PAVSERLQAAN
+531 AVSERLQAAN

-547 SRDTAALY
+547 SRDTTALY

-653 LLQGAIEHIGQ
+653 LLQGAIEHMGQ

-669 DRELR
+669 DRELK

-691 LIQAGRPIEEIIR
+691 LIQVGRPIEEIIR
-704 YNAQQGLCGPGDIEE
+704 YNAEQGLCGPGDVEA

-725 AFMKRGSAHISARER
+725 AFMQRGSQHISARER

-789 TRELSELNRQLLL
+789 THELSELNRQLLL
-802 VNQQVERANQSKSR
+802 VNQQVERANHSKSR

-837 SLLEMLPD
+837 SLLEMLPPAD
-845 AGEQA
+845 EPA

-880 FKARKLDF
+880 FKAKKLDF
-888 ALRDLLDNLKAEFG
+888 ALRDVFDNLKAEFG
-902 VLAQAGGIHFSVVE
+902 VLAQAGGIQFSVVE
-916 SKHAVHSDVR
+916 SGVAVYSDVR

-950 GCRRM
+950 GCRRL
-955 GKKIRIEVWDNGPGI
+955 GDKVRIEVWDNGPGI
-970 PQDKQ
+970 PADKQ

-986 HSRTAKEQG
+986 HSRTAREQG
-995 LGLGLAIARGISQ
+995 LGLGLAIARGIAL
-1008 VLGHQLTLQS
+1008 VLGHNLTLRS
-1018 WPGKGSVF
+1018 WPGAGSVF
-1026 AVTLNLATRPVVP
+1026 AITLNLATRPVATTQVAAP
-1039 QQLMVPVVR
+1039 TQR
-1048 DSQLEGVAVLCI
+1048 DSQLEGIRVLCI
-1060 DNERD
+1060 DNESD
-1065 ILTAMSTLLGRW
+1065 ILIAMHSLLGRW
-1077 GCEVRCAVDLAEA
+1077 GCEVVCAQSLAQAEDLIAG
-1090 EALVADGFVP
+1090 GFLP
-1100 RLVLSDYHLDDGK
+1100 QLVLSDYHLDDGK
-1113 TGLEALAAL
+1113 TGLQALHMLRLAH
-1122 QQVCGDELG
+1122 GNDIG

-1142 LQVQI
+1142 LQAQI
-1147 RERGYGYISKPVKPL
+1147 REHGYGYISKPVKPL
-1162 KLRALMNSLLLR
+1162 KLRALMNSILRPAKLDDDHETGNSSEF

>member
-1 MAVASLDWRGCI
+1 
-13 QKLNIYKGLSMHQ
+13 MHQ

-33 SLTYLGLLFLIAFV
+33 SLAYLGLLFLIAYV
-47 ADKHKRRRLKGQP
+47 ADKSKRRRLKGQP

-137 AMVIALIAIMGI
+137 AMVISLIAVMGI

-161 TGLDLLMV
+161 TGLDLLMA
-169 NSGGISPTSN
+169 NSVPAGPTGN
-179 TSELALG
+179 TAELALG
-186 VTLLLALFSILFGTR
+186 VALLLALFSILFGTR
-201 HLDATEHHRGMV
+201 NLDATEHHRGMV

-219 SVVKLLAFIAVGGFA
+219 SVVKLLAFMAVGGFA
-234 LWLILSKPGEAH
+234 LWLIIARPSEARTL
-246 EQVTRDFFAQV
+246 VATDFLDAV
-257 VAVSPGNLLELAIY
+257 VAVSPGSLLELAIY
-271 TVLAM
+271 TLVAM

-293 NQGQDLHWARWIFP
+293 NQGQDLHWARWLFP
-307 LYLFVMGLFIWPL
+307 LYLFLMGLFIWPL

-342 MALGFDG
+342 MSLGFDG

-389 FWRQGRDE
+389 FWQQGRDE
-397 RLVRLLL
+397 RLMRLLL

-412 LILLAAWGLYLWLGD
+412 LILLAAWVLYLWLGD

-464 LGLFLG
+464 LGLALG
-470 VSLWFVT
+470 VSLWFLT
-477 LLVESGLLAGSPL
+477 LLAESGLLAGSPL
-490 AELLAPPDW
+490 EALLAPPDW

-511 IFLSLLFNLLGYV
+511 IFLSLLLNLLGYV

-531 PAVSERLQAAN
+531 AAVSERLQAAN

-547 SRDTAALY
+547 SRDTTALY

-578 RAFGRFAGERGGT
+578 RAFGRFAGEHGGT
-591 LAPQMQASAELIA
+591 LAPQMQASADLIA

-653 LLQGAIEHIGQ
+653 LLQGAIEHMGQ

-679 RRYIELFHYPPG
+679 RRYIELFHYPHG
-691 LIQAGRPIEEIIR
+691 LIQVGRSIEEIIR
-704 YNAQQGLCGPGDIEE
+704 YNAEQGLCGPGDIEAQ
-719 HVARRV
+719 VARRV
-725 AFMKRGSAHISARER
+725 AFMKRGSPHVSARER

-767 FRDAERVLREA
+767 FRAAERVLREA

-789 TRELSELNRQLLL
+789 THELSELNRQLLL
-802 VNQQVERANQSKSR
+802 VNQQVERANHSKSR

-837 SLLEMLPD
+837 SLLEMLPQGGGQ
-845 AGEQA
+845 GEEQRA
-850 RIARHI
+850 EQVRIARHI

-888 ALRDLLDNLKAEFG
+888 ALSDVLGNLKAEFG
-902 VLAQAGGIHFSVVE
+902 VLAQAGEIQFSVVE
-916 SKHAVHSDVR
+916 SRLAVYSDVR

-950 GCRRM
+950 GCRRL
-955 GKKIRIEVWDNGPGI
+955 GDKVRIEVWDNGPGI
-970 PQDKQ
+970 PLDKQ

-986 HSRTAKEQG
+986 HSRTAREQG

-1008 VLGHQLTLQS
+1008 VLGHQLSLRS
-1018 WPGKGSVF
+1018 WPGAGSVF
-1026 AVTLNLATRPVVP
+1026 AITLNLATRPVMPSQVAA
-1039 QQLMVPVVR
+1039 PVVR
-1048 DSQLEGVAVLCI
+1048 DSQLEGIRVLCI
-1060 DNERD
+1060 DNEEE
-1065 ILTAMSTLLGRW
+1065 ILIAMASLLGRW
-1077 GCEVRCAVDLAEA
+1077 GCEVRCAQNQEQ
-1090 EALVADGFVP
+1090 ALSLIGDGFLP
-1100 RLVLSDYHLDDGK
+1100 QLVLSDYHLDDGK
-1113 TGLEALAAL
+1113 TGLQALHMIRLAH
-1122 QQVCGDELG
+1122 GNGIG

-1142 LQVQI
+1142 LQTQI
-1147 RERGYGYISKPVKPL
+1147 REHGFGYVSKPVKPL
-1162 KLRALMNSLLLR
+1162 KLRALMNSLLLPIQ

>member
-1 MAVASLDWRGCI
+1 
-13 QKLNIYKGLSMHQ
+13 MHQ

-33 SLTYLGLLFLIAFV
+33 SLAYLGLLFLIAYV
-47 ADKHKRRRLKGQP
+47 ADKSKRRRLKGQP

-137 AMVIALIAIMGI
+137 AMVISLIAVMGI

-161 TGLDLLMV
+161 TGLDLLMA
-169 NSGGISPTSN
+169 NSVPAGPTGN
-179 TSELALG
+179 TAELALG
-186 VTLLLALFSILFGTR
+186 VALLLALFSILFGTR
-201 HLDATEHHRGMV
+201 NLDATEHHRGMV

-219 SVVKLLAFIAVGGFA
+219 SVVKLLAFMAVGSFA
-234 LWLILSKPGEAH
+234 LWLIIARPSEARTL
-246 EQVTRDFFAQV
+246 VAGDFLDAV
-257 VAVSPGNLLELAIY
+257 VAVSPGSLLELAIY
-271 TVLAM
+271 TLVAM

-293 NQGQDLHWARWIFP
+293 NQGQDLHWARWLFP
-307 LYLFVMGLFIWPL
+307 LYLFLMGLFIWPL

-342 MALGFDG
+342 MSLGFDG

-389 FWRQGRDE
+389 FWQQGRDE
-397 RLVRLLL
+397 RLMRLLL

-412 LILLAAWGLYLWLGD
+412 LILLAAWVLYLWLGD

-464 LGLFLG
+464 LGLALG

-477 LLVESGLLAGSPL
+477 LLAESGLLAGSPL
-490 AELLAPPDW
+490 EALLAPPDW

-511 IFLSLLFNLLGYV
+511 IFLSLLLNLLGYV

-531 PAVSERLQAAN
+531 AAVSERLQAAN

-547 SRDTAALY
+547 SRDTTALY

-591 LAPQMQASAELIA
+591 LAPQMQASADLIA

-653 LLQGAIEHIGQ
+653 LLQGAIEHMGQ

-669 DRELR
+669 DRELK

-679 RRYIELFHYPPG
+679 RRYIELFHYPHG
-691 LIQAGRPIEEIIR
+691 LIQVGRSIEEIIR
-704 YNAQQGLCGPGDIEE
+704 YNAGQGLCGPGEIEAQ
-719 HVARRV
+719 VARRV
-725 AFMKRGSAHISARER
+725 AFMKRGSPHVSARER

-767 FRDAERVLREA
+767 FRAAERVLREA

-789 TRELSELNRQLLL
+789 THELSELNRQLLL
-802 VNQQVERANQSKSR
+802 VNQQVERANHSKSR

-837 SLLEMLPD
+837 SLLEMLPQG
-845 AGEQA
+845 GEQA
-850 RIARHI
+850 AEQVRIARHI

-880 FKARKLDF
+880 FKAKKLDF
-888 ALRDLLDNLKAEFG
+888 ALSDVLGNLKAEFG
-902 VLAQAGGIHFSVVE
+902 VLAQAGEIQFSVVE
-916 SKHAVHSDVR
+916 SRLAVYSDVR

-950 GCRRM
+950 GCRRL
-955 GKKIRIEVWDNGPGI
+955 GDKVRIEVWDNGPGI
-970 PQDKQ
+970 PLDKQ

-986 HSRTAKEQG
+986 HSRTAREQG

-1008 VLGHQLTLQS
+1008 VLGHQLSLRS
-1018 WPGKGSVF
+1018 WPGAGSVF
-1026 AVTLNLATRPVVP
+1026 SITLNLATRPVTP
-1039 QQLMVPVVR
+1039 SQLAAPVVR
-1048 DSQLEGVAVLCI
+1048 DSQLEGIRVLCI
-1060 DNERD
+1060 DNEED
-1065 ILTAMSTLLGRW
+1065 ILIAMASLLGRW
-1077 GCEVRCAVDLAEA
+1077 GCEVRCAQSLEQAEEIIGA
-1090 EALVADGFVP
+1090 GFLP

-1113 TGLEALAAL
+1113 TGLQALHMIRLAH
-1122 QQVCGDELG
+1122 GNDIG

-1142 LQVQI
+1142 LQTQI
-1147 RERGYGYISKPVKPL
+1147 REHGFGYVSKPVKPL
-1162 KLRALMNSLLLR
+1162 KLRALMNSLLLPIQ

>member
-1 MAVASLDWRGCI
+1 
-13 QKLNIYKGLSMHQ
+13 MHQ

-33 SLTYLGLLFLIAFV
+33 SLSYLGLLFLIAYV
-47 ADKHKRRRLKGQP
+47 ADKNKRRRLKGQP

-161 TGLDLLMV
+161 TGLDLLMA
-169 NSGGISPTSN
+169 NSVPAGPTGN
-179 TSELALG
+179 TAGLALG
-186 VTLLLALFSILFGTR
+186 VALLLALFSILFGTR

-219 SVVKLLAFIAVGGFA
+219 SVVKLLAFMAVGGFA
-234 LWLILSKPGEAH
+234 LWLILSKPSQARTL
-246 EQVTRDFFAQV
+246 VASDFLDAV
-257 VAVSPGNLLELAIY
+257 VAVTPGSLLELAIY
-271 TVLAM
+271 TLVAM

-293 NQGQDLHWARWIFP
+293 NQGQDLHWARWLFP

-328 GADMASDTYVISLP
+328 GAGMASDTYVISLP
-342 MALGFDG
+342 MSLGFDG
-349 MAMLAF
+349 MALLAF

-389 FWRQGRDE
+389 FWQQGRDE

-464 LGLFLG
+464 LGLALG
-470 VSLWFVT
+470 VSLWFAT
-477 LLVESGLLAGSPL
+477 LLAESGLLAGSPL
-490 AELLAPPDW
+490 AALLAPPDW
-499 PAFRELSLGAWC
+499 PAFRDLSLGAWC
-511 IFLSLLFNLLGYV
+511 IFLSLLLNLIGYV
-524 AGSLLSR
+524 AGSLLSQA
-531 PAVSERLQAAN
+531 AVSERLQAAN

-547 SRDTAALY
+547 SRDTTALY

-653 LLQGAIEHIGQ
+653 LLQGAIEHMGQ

-669 DRELR
+669 DRELK

-691 LIQAGRPIEEIIR
+691 LILVGRPIEEIIR
-704 YNAQQGLCGPGDIEE
+704 YNAEQGLCGPGDVEA

-725 AFMKRGSAHISARER
+725 AFMQRGSQHISARER

-789 TRELSELNRQLLL
+789 THELSELNRQLLL
-802 VNQQVERANQSKSR
+802 VNQQVERANHSKSR

-837 SLLEMLPD
+837 SLLEMLPPAD
-845 AGEQA
+845 EPA

-880 FKARKLDF
+880 FKAKKLDF
-888 ALRDLLDNLKAEFG
+888 ALRDVFDNLKAEFG
-902 VLAQAGGIHFSVVE
+902 VLAQAGGIQFSVVE
-916 SKHAVHSDVR
+916 SGVAVYSDVR

-950 GCRRM
+950 GCRRL
-955 GKKIRIEVWDNGPGI
+955 GDKVRIEVWDNGPGI
-970 PQDKQ
+970 PADKQ

-986 HSRTAKEQG
+986 HSRTAREQG
-995 LGLGLAIARGISQ
+995 LGLGLAIARGIAL
-1008 VLGHQLTLQS
+1008 VLGHNLTLRS
-1018 WPGKGSVF
+1018 WPGAGSVF
-1026 AVTLNLATRPVVP
+1026 AITLNLATRPVATTQVAAP
-1039 QQLMVPVVR
+1039 TQR
-1048 DSQLEGVAVLCI
+1048 DSQLEGIRVLCI
-1060 DNERD
+1060 DNESD
-1065 ILTAMSTLLGRW
+1065 ILIAMHSLLGRW
-1077 GCEVRCAVDLAEA
+1077 GCEVVCAQSLAQAEDLIAG
-1090 EALVADGFVP
+1090 GFLP
-1100 RLVLSDYHLDDGK
+1100 QLVLSDYHLDDGK
-1113 TGLEALAAL
+1113 TGLQALHMLRLAH
-1122 QQVCGDELG
+1122 GNDIG

-1142 LQVQI
+1142 LQAQI
-1147 RERGYGYISKPVKPL
+1147 REHGYGYISKPVKPL
-1162 KLRALMNSLLLR
+1162 KLRALMNSILRPAKLDDDHETGNSSEF

>member
-1 MAVASLDWRGCI
+1 
-13 QKLNIYKGLSMHQ
+13 MHQ

-33 SLTYLGLLFLIAFV
+33 SLAYLGLLFLIAYV
-47 ADKHKRRRLKGQP
+47 ADKSKRRRLKGQP

-137 AMVIALIAIMGI
+137 AMVISLIAVMGI

-161 TGLDLLMV
+161 TGLDLLMA
-169 NSGGISPTSN
+169 NSVPAGPTGN
-179 TSELALG
+179 TAELALG
-186 VTLLLALFSILFGTR
+186 VALLLALFSILFGTR
-201 HLDATEHHRGMV
+201 NLDATEHHRGMV

-219 SVVKLLAFIAVGGFA
+219 SVVKLLAFMAVGGFA
-234 LWLILSKPGEAH
+234 LWLIIARPSEARTL
-246 EQVTRDFFAQV
+246 VAGDFLDAV
-257 VAVSPGNLLELAIY
+257 VAVSPGSLLELAIY
-271 TVLAM
+271 TLVAM

-293 NQGQDLHWARWIFP
+293 NQGQDLHWARWLFP
-307 LYLFVMGLFIWPL
+307 LYLFLMGLFIWPL

-342 MALGFDG
+342 MSLGFDG

-389 FWRQGRDE
+389 FWQQGRDE
-397 RLVRLLL
+397 RLMRLLL

-412 LILLAAWGLYLWLGD
+412 LILLAAWVLYLWLGD

-464 LGLFLG
+464 LGLALG

-477 LLVESGLLAGSPL
+477 LLAESGLLAGSPL
-490 AELLAPPDW
+490 EALLAPPDW

-511 IFLSLLFNLLGYV
+511 IFLSLLLNLLGYV

-531 PAVSERLQAAN
+531 AAVSERLQAAN

-547 SRDTAALY
+547 SRDTTALY

-591 LAPQMQASAELIA
+591 LAPQMQASADLIA

-653 LLQGAIEHIGQ
+653 LLQGAIEHMGQ

-669 DRELR
+669 DRELK

-679 RRYIELFHYPPG
+679 RRYIELFHYPHG
-691 LIQAGRPIEEIIR
+691 LIQVGRSIEEIIR
-704 YNAQQGLCGPGDIEE
+704 YNAGQGLCGPGDIEAQ
-719 HVARRV
+719 VARRV
-725 AFMKRGSAHISARER
+725 AFMKRGSPHVSARER

-767 FRDAERVLREA
+767 FRAAERVLREA

-789 TRELSELNRQLLL
+789 THELSELNRQLLL
-802 VNQQVERANQSKSR
+802 VNQQVERANHSKSR

-837 SLLEMLPD
+837 SLLEMLPQG
-845 AGEQA
+845 GEQA
-850 RIARHI
+850 AEQVRIARHI

-880 FKARKLDF
+880 FKAKKLDF
-888 ALRDLLDNLKAEFG
+888 ALSDVLGNLKAEFG
-902 VLAQAGGIHFSVVE
+902 VLAQAGEIQFSVVE
-916 SKHAVHSDVR
+916 SRLAVYSDVR

-950 GCRRM
+950 GCRRL
-955 GKKIRIEVWDNGPGI
+955 GDKVRIEVWDNGPGI
-970 PQDKQ
+970 PLDKQ

-986 HSRTAKEQG
+986 HSRTAREQG

-1008 VLGHQLTLQS
+1008 VLGHQLSLRS
-1018 WPGKGSVF
+1018 WPGAGSVF
-1026 AVTLNLATRPVVP
+1026 SITLNLATRPVTP
-1039 QQLMVPVVR
+1039 SQLAAPVVR
-1048 DSQLEGVAVLCI
+1048 DSQLEGIRVLCI
-1060 DNERD
+1060 DNEED
-1065 ILTAMSTLLGRW
+1065 ILIAMASLLGRW
-1077 GCEVRCAVDLAEA
+1077 GCEVRCAQSLEQAEELIGA
-1090 EALVADGFVP
+1090 GFLP

-1113 TGLEALAAL
+1113 TGLQALHMIRLAH
-1122 QQVCGDELG
+1122 GNDIG

-1142 LQVQI
+1142 LQTQI
-1147 RERGYGYISKPVKPL
+1147 REHGFGYVSKPVKPL
-1162 KLRALMNSLLLR
+1162 KLRALMNSLLLPIQ

>member
-1 MAVASLDWRGCI
+1 
-13 QKLNIYKGLSMHQ
+13 MHQ

-33 SLTYLGLLFLIAFV
+33 SLSYLGLLFLIAYV
-47 ADKHKRRRLKGQP
+47 ADKNKRRRLKGQP

-161 TGLDLLMV
+161 TGLDLLMA
-169 NSGGISPTSN
+169 NSVPAGPTGN
-179 TSELALG
+179 TAGLALG
-186 VTLLLALFSILFGTR
+186 VALLLALFSILFGTR

-219 SVVKLLAFIAVGGFA
+219 SVVKLLAFMAVGGFA
-234 LWLILSKPGEAH
+234 LWLILSKPSQARTL
-246 EQVTRDFFAQV
+246 VASDFLDAV
-257 VAVSPGNLLELAIY
+257 VAVTPGSLLELAIY
-271 TVLAM
+271 TLVAM

-293 NQGQDLHWARWIFP
+293 NQGQDLHWARWLFP

-328 GADMASDTYVISLP
+328 GAGMASDTYVISLP
-342 MALGFDG
+342 MSLGFDG
-349 MAMLAF
+349 MALLAF

-389 FWRQGRDE
+389 FWQQGRDE

-464 LGLFLG
+464 LGLALG
-470 VSLWFVT
+470 VSLWFAT
-477 LLVESGLLAGSPL
+477 LLAESGLLAGSPL
-490 AELLAPPDW
+490 AALLAPPDW
-499 PAFRELSLGAWC
+499 PAFRDLSLGAWC
-511 IFLSLLFNLLGYV
+511 IFLSLLLNLIGYV
-524 AGSLLSR
+524 AGSLLSQA
-531 PAVSERLQAAN
+531 AVSERLQAAN

-547 SRDTAALY
+547 SRDTTALY

-653 LLQGAIEHIGQ
+653 LLQGAIEHMGQ

-669 DRELR
+669 DRELK

-691 LIQAGRPIEEIIR
+691 LIQVGRPIEEIIR
-704 YNAQQGLCGPGDIEE
+704 YNAEQGLCGPGDVEA

-725 AFMKRGSAHISARER
+725 AFMQRGSQHISARER

-789 TRELSELNRQLLL
+789 THELSELNRQLLL
-802 VNQQVERANQSKSR
+802 VNQQVERANHSKSR

-837 SLLEMLPD
+837 SLLEMLPPAD
-845 AGEQA
+845 EPA

-880 FKARKLDF
+880 FKAKKLDF
-888 ALRDLLDNLKAEFG
+888 ALRDVFDNLKAEFG
-902 VLAQAGGIHFSVVE
+902 VLAQAGGIQFSVVE
-916 SKHAVHSDVR
+916 SGVAVYSDVR

-950 GCRRM
+950 GCRRL
-955 GKKIRIEVWDNGPGI
+955 GDKVRIEVWDNGPGI
-970 PQDKQ
+970 PADKQ

-986 HSRTAKEQG
+986 HSRTAREQG
-995 LGLGLAIARGISQ
+995 LGLGLAIARGIAL
-1008 VLGHQLTLQS
+1008 VLGHNLTLRS
-1018 WPGKGSVF
+1018 WPGAGSVF
-1026 AVTLNLATRPVVP
+1026 AITLNLATRPVATTQVAAP
-1039 QQLMVPVVR
+1039 TQR
-1048 DSQLEGVAVLCI
+1048 DSQLEGIRVLCI
-1060 DNERD
+1060 DNESD
-1065 ILTAMSTLLGRW
+1065 ILIAMHSLLGRW
-1077 GCEVRCAVDLAEA
+1077 GCEVVCAQSLAQGEDLIAG
-1090 EALVADGFVP
+1090 GFLP
-1100 RLVLSDYHLDDGK
+1100 QLVLSDYHLDDGK
-1113 TGLEALAAL
+1113 TGLQALHMLRLAH
-1122 QQVCGDELG
+1122 GNDIG

-1142 LQVQI
+1142 LQAQI
-1147 RERGYGYISKPVKPL
+1147 REHGYGYISKPVKPL
-1162 KLRALMNSLLLR
+1162 KLRALMNSILRPAKLDDDHETGNSSEF

>member
-1 MAVASLDWRGCI
+1 
-13 QKLNIYKGLSMHQ
+13 MHQ

-33 SLTYLGLLFLIAFV
+33 SLAYLGLLFLIAYV
-47 ADKHKRRRLKGQP
+47 ADKNKRRRPKGQP

-137 AMVIALIAIMGI
+137 AMVISLIAVMGI

-161 TGLDLLMV
+161 TGLDLLMA
-169 NSGGISPTSN
+169 NSTGVSPTSN
-179 TSELALG
+179 MAELALG

-201 HLDATEHHRGMV
+201 NLDATEHHRGMV

-219 SVVKLLAFIAVGGFA
+219 SVVKLLAFMAVGGFA
-234 LWLILSKPGEAH
+234 LWLIIARPSEARTL
-246 EQVTRDFFAQV
+246 VAGDFLDAV
-257 VAVSPGNLLELAIY
+257 VAVTPGSLLELAIY
-271 TVLAM
+271 TLIAM

-307 LYLFVMGLFIWPL
+307 LYLFLMGLFIWPL

-342 MALGFDG
+342 MSLGFDG

-389 FWRQGRDE
+389 VWQQGRDE
-397 RLVRLLL
+397 RLMRLLL

-412 LILLAAWGLYLWLGD
+412 LILLAAWALYLWLGD

-464 LGLFLG
+464 LGLALG

-477 LLVESGLLAGSPL
+477 LLAESGLLAGSPL
-490 AELLAPPDW
+490 EALLAPPDW
-499 PAFRELSLGAWC
+499 PAVRDLSLGAWC
-511 IFLSLLFNLLGYV
+511 LFLSLLLNLVGYV

-531 PAVSERLQAAN
+531 AAVSERLQAAN
-542 FVGKP
+542 FVGKT
-547 SRDTAALY
+547 SRDTSALY
-555 QARVSV
+555 HARVSV

-645 DVFRFNRG
+645 DMFRFNRG
-653 LLQGAIEHIGQ
+653 LLQGAIEHMGQ

-679 RRYIELFHYPPG
+679 RRYIELFSYPPG
-691 LIQAGRPIEEIIR
+691 LIQVGRSIEEIIR
-704 YNAQQGLCGPGDIEE
+704 YNAGQGLCGQGDIEAQ
-719 HVARRV
+719 VARRV
-725 AFMKRGSAHISARER
+725 AFMKRGSPHVSARER

-767 FRDAERVLREA
+767 FRAAERVLREA

-789 TRELSELNRQLLL
+789 THELSELNRQLLL

-837 SLLEMLPD
+837 SLLEMLPPED
-845 AGEQA
+845 EPA

-880 FKARKLDF
+880 FKAKKLDF
-888 ALRDLLDNLKAEFG
+888 AL
-902 VLAQAGGIHFSVVE
+902 
-916 SKHAVHSDVR
+916 SDVR

-955 GKKIRIEVWDNGPGI
+955 GDKVRIEVWDNGPGI
-970 PQDKQ
+970 PEGKQ

-986 HSRTAKEQG
+986 HSRTAREQG
-995 LGLGLAIARGISQ
+995 LGLGLAIARGISL
-1008 VLGHQLTLQS
+1008 VLGHQLSLRS
-1018 WPGKGSVF
+1018 WPGAGSVF
-1026 AVTLNLATRPVVP
+1026 AITLNLATRPVIPSQVTTP
-1039 QQLMVPVVR
+1039 ALR
-1048 DSQLEGVAVLCI
+1048 DSQLEGVRILCI
-1060 DNERD
+1060 DNEED
-1065 ILTAMSTLLGRW
+1065 ILIAMASLLGRW
-1077 GCEVRCAVDLAEA
+1077 GCEVRCAQSLEQAE
-1090 EALVADGFVP
+1090 EIIGGGFLP
-1100 RLVLSDYHLDDGK
+1100 ALVLSDYHLDDGK
-1113 TGLEALAAL
+1113 TGLQALHMIRLAH
-1122 QQVCGDELG
+1122 GNGIG

-1142 LQVQI
+1142 LQAQI
-1147 RERGYGYISKPVKPL
+1147 REHGFGYVSKPVKPL
-1162 KLRALMNSLLLR
+1162 KLRALMNSLLMPVQ

>member
-1 MAVASLDWRGCI
+1 
-13 QKLNIYKGLSMHQ
+13 MHQ

-33 SLTYLGLLFLIAFV
+33 SLSYLGLLFLIAYV
-47 ADKHKRRRLKGQP
+47 ADKNKRRRLKGQP

-161 TGLDLLMV
+161 TGLDLLMA
-169 NSGGISPTSN
+169 NSVPAGPTGN
-179 TSELALG
+179 TAGLALG
-186 VTLLLALFSILFGTR
+186 VALLLALFSILFGTR

-219 SVVKLLAFIAVGGFA
+219 SVVKLLAFMAVGGFA
-234 LWLILSKPGEAH
+234 LWLILSKPSQARTL
-246 EQVTRDFFAQV
+246 VASDFLDAV
-257 VAVSPGNLLELAIY
+257 VAVTPGSLLELAIY
-271 TVLAM
+271 TLVAM

-293 NQGQDLHWARWIFP
+293 NQGQDLHWARWLFP

-328 GADMASDTYVISLP
+328 GAGMASDTYVISLP
-342 MALGFDG
+342 MSLGFDG
-349 MAMLAF
+349 MALLAF

-389 FWRQGRDE
+389 FWQQGRDE

-464 LGLFLG
+464 LGLALG
-470 VSLWFVT
+470 VSLWFAT
-477 LLVESGLLAGSPL
+477 LLAESGLLAGSPL
-490 AELLAPPDW
+490 AALLAPPDW
-499 PAFRELSLGAWC
+499 PAFRDLSLGAWC
-511 IFLSLLFNLLGYV
+511 IFLSLLLNLIGYV
-524 AGSLLSR
+524 AGSLLSQA
-531 PAVSERLQAAN
+531 AVSERLQAAN

-547 SRDTAALY
+547 SRDTTALY

-653 LLQGAIEHIGQ
+653 LLQGAIEHMGQ

-669 DRELR
+669 DRELK

-691 LIQAGRPIEEIIR
+691 LIQVGRPIEEIIR
-704 YNAQQGLCGPGDIEE
+704 YNAEQGLCGPGDVEA

-725 AFMKRGSAHISARER
+725 AFMQRGSQHISARER

-789 TRELSELNRQLLL
+789 THELSELNRQLLL
-802 VNQQVERANQSKSR
+802 VNQQVERANHSKSR

-837 SLLEMLPD
+837 SLLERLPPAD
-845 AGEQA
+845 EPA

-880 FKARKLDF
+880 FKAKKLDF
-888 ALRDLLDNLKAEFG
+888 ALRDVFDNLKAEFG
-902 VLAQAGGIHFSVVE
+902 VLAQAGGIQFSVVE
-916 SKHAVHSDVR
+916 SGVAVYSDVR

-950 GCRRM
+950 GCRRL
-955 GKKIRIEVWDNGPGI
+955 GDKVRIEVWDNGPGI
-970 PQDKQ
+970 PADKQ

-986 HSRTAKEQG
+986 HSRTAREQG
-995 LGLGLAIARGISQ
+995 LGLGLAIARGIAL
-1008 VLGHQLTLQS
+1008 VLGHNLTLRS
-1018 WPGKGSVF
+1018 WPGAGSVF
-1026 AVTLNLATRPVVP
+1026 AITLNLATRPVATTQVAAP
-1039 QQLMVPVVR
+1039 TQR
-1048 DSQLEGVAVLCI
+1048 DSQLEEIRVLCI
-1060 DNERD
+1060 DNESD
-1065 ILTAMSTLLGRW
+1065 ILIAMHSLLGRW
-1077 GCEVRCAVDLAEA
+1077 GCEVVCAQSLAQAEDLIAG
-1090 EALVADGFVP
+1090 GFLP
-1100 RLVLSDYHLDDGK
+1100 QLVLSDYHLDDGK
-1113 TGLEALAAL
+1113 TGLQALHMLRLAH
-1122 QQVCGDELG
+1122 GNDIG

-1142 LQVQI
+1142 LQAQI
-1147 RERGYGYISKPVKPL
+1147 REHGYGYISKPVKPL
-1162 KLRALMNSLLLR
+1162 KLRALMNSILRPAKLDDDHETGNSSEF

>member
-1 MAVASLDWRGCI
+1 
-13 QKLNIYKGLSMHQ
+13 MHQ

-33 SLTYLGLLFLIAFV
+33 SLSYLGLLFLIAYV
-47 ADKHKRRRLKGQP
+47 ADKNKRRRLKGQP

-161 TGLDLLMV
+161 TGLDLLMA
-169 NSGGISPTSN
+169 NSVPAGPTGN
-179 TSELALG
+179 TAGLALG
-186 VTLLLALFSILFGTR
+186 VALLLALFSILFGTR

-219 SVVKLLAFIAVGGFA
+219 SVVKLLAFMAVGGFA
-234 LWLILSKPGEAH
+234 LWLILSKPSQARTL
-246 EQVTRDFFAQV
+246 VASDFLDAV
-257 VAVSPGNLLELAIY
+257 VAVTPGSLLELAIY
-271 TVLAM
+271 TLVAM

-293 NQGQDLHWARWIFP
+293 NQGQDLHWARWLFP

-328 GADMASDTYVISLP
+328 GAGMASDTYVISLP
-342 MALGFDG
+342 MSLGFDG
-349 MAMLAF
+349 MALLAF

-389 FWRQGRDE
+389 FWQQGRDE

-464 LGLFLG
+464 LGLALG
-470 VSLWFVT
+470 VSLWFAT
-477 LLVESGLLAGSPL
+477 LLAESGLLAGSPL
-490 AELLAPPDW
+490 AALLAPPDW
-499 PAFRELSLGAWC
+499 PAFRDLSLGAWC
-511 IFLSLLFNLLGYV
+511 IFLSLLLNLIGYV
-524 AGSLLSR
+524 AGSLLSQA
-531 PAVSERLQAAN
+531 AVSERLQAAN

-547 SRDTAALY
+547 SRDTTALY

-653 LLQGAIEHIGQ
+653 LLQGAIEHMGQ

-669 DRELR
+669 DRELK

-691 LIQAGRPIEEIIR
+691 LIQVGRPIEEIIR
-704 YNAQQGLCGPGDIEE
+704 YNAEQGLCGPGDVEA

-725 AFMKRGSAHISARER
+725 AFMQRGSQHISARER

-789 TRELSELNRQLLL
+789 THELSELNRQLLL
-802 VNQQVERANQSKSR
+802 VNQQVERANHSKSR

-837 SLLEMLPD
+837 SLLEMLPPAD
-845 AGEQA
+845 EPA

-880 FKARKLDF
+880 FKAKKLDF
-888 ALRDLLDNLKAEFG
+888 ALRDVFDNLKAEFG
-902 VLAQAGGIHFSVVE
+902 VLAQAGGIQFSVVE
-916 SKHAVHSDVR
+916 SGVAVYSDVR

-950 GCRRM
+950 GCRRL
-955 GKKIRIEVWDNGPGI
+955 GDKVRIEVWDNGPGI
-970 PQDKQ
+970 PADKQ

-986 HSRTAKEQG
+986 HSRTAREQG
-995 LGLGLAIARGISQ
+995 LGLGLAIARGIAL
-1008 VLGHQLTLQS
+1008 VLGHNLTLRS
-1018 WPGKGSVF
+1018 WPGAGSVF
-1026 AVTLNLATRPVVP
+1026 AITLNLATRPVATTQVAAP
-1039 QQLMVPVVR
+1039 TQR
-1048 DSQLEGVAVLCI
+1048 DSQLEGIRVLCI
-1060 DNERD
+1060 DNESD
-1065 ILTAMSTLLGRW
+1065 ILIAMHSLLGRW
-1077 GCEVRCAVDLAEA
+1077 GCEVVCAQSLAQAEDLIAG
-1090 EALVADGFVP
+1090 GFLP
-1100 RLVLSDYHLDDGK
+1100 QLVLSDYHLDDGK
-1113 TGLEALAAL
+1113 TGLQALHMLRLAH
-1122 QQVCGDELG
+1122 GNDIG

-1142 LQVQI
+1142 LQAQI
-1147 RERGYGYISKPVKPL
+1147 REHGYGYISKPVKPL
-1162 KLRALMNSLLLR
+1162 KLRALMNSILRPAKLDDDHETGNSSEF

>member
-1 MAVASLDWRGCI
+1 MD
-13 QKLNIYKGLSMHQ
+13 KGLQMHQ

-33 SLTYLGLLFLIAFV
+33 SLSYLGLLFLIAFV
-47 ADKHKRRRLKGQP
+47 ADKHKRHRMKGQP

-464 LGLFLG
+464 LGLSLG

-490 AELLAPPDW
+490 AELLAPPDL

-704 YNAQQGLCGPGDIEE
+704 YNAQQGLCGPGDIED

-880 FKARKLDF
+880 FKAKKLDF

-955 GKKIRIEVWDNGPGI
+955 GEKIRIEVWDNGPGI

-1026 AVTLNLATRPVVP
+1026 AVTLNLATRPVTAH
-1039 QQLMVPVVR
+1039 QLAAPVVR

-1122 QQVCGDELG
+1122 QRVCGDELG

-1142 LQVQI
+1142 LQAQI

>member
-1 MAVASLDWRGCI
+1 
-13 QKLNIYKGLSMHQ
+13 MHQ

-33 SLTYLGLLFLIAFV
+33 SLSYLGLLFLIAYV
-47 ADKHKRRRLKGQP
+47 ADKNKRRRLKGQP

-161 TGLDLLMV
+161 TGLDLLMA
-169 NSGGISPTSN
+169 NSVPAGPTGN
-179 TSELALG
+179 TAWLALG
-186 VTLLLALFSILFGTR
+186 VALLLALFSILFGTR

-219 SVVKLLAFIAVGGFA
+219 SVVKLLAFMAVGGFA
-234 LWLILSKPGEAH
+234 LWLILSKPSQARTL
-246 EQVTRDFFAQV
+246 VASDFLDAV
-257 VAVSPGNLLELAIY
+257 VAVTPGSLLELAIY
-271 TVLAM
+271 TLVAM

-293 NQGQDLHWARWIFP
+293 NQGQDLHWARWLFP

-328 GADMASDTYVISLP
+328 GAGMASDTYVISLP
-342 MALGFDG
+342 MSLGFDG
-349 MAMLAF
+349 MALLAF

-389 FWRQGRDE
+389 FWQQGRDE

-464 LGLFLG
+464 LGLALG
-470 VSLWFVT
+470 VSLWFAT
-477 LLVESGLLAGSPL
+477 LLAESGLLAGSPL
-490 AELLAPPDW
+490 AALLAPPDW
-499 PAFRELSLGAWC
+499 PAFRDLSLGAWC
-511 IFLSLLFNLLGYV
+511 IFLSLLLNLIGYV
-524 AGSLLSR
+524 AGSLLSQA
-531 PAVSERLQAAN
+531 AVSERLQAAN

-547 SRDTAALY
+547 SRDTTALY

-653 LLQGAIEHIGQ
+653 LLQGAIEHMGQ

-669 DRELR
+669 DRELK

-691 LIQAGRPIEEIIR
+691 LIQVGRPIEEIIR
-704 YNAQQGLCGPGDIEE
+704 YNAEQGLCGPGDVEA

-725 AFMKRGSAHISARER
+725 AFMQRGSQHISARER

-789 TRELSELNRQLLL
+789 THELSELNRQLLL
-802 VNQQVERANQSKSR
+802 VNQQVERANHSKSR

-837 SLLEMLPD
+837 SLLEMLPPAD
-845 AGEQA
+845 EPA

-880 FKARKLDF
+880 FKAKKLDF
-888 ALRDLLDNLKAEFG
+888 ALRDVFDNLKAEFG
-902 VLAQAGGIHFSVVE
+902 VLAQAGGIQFSVVE
-916 SKHAVHSDVR
+916 SGVAVYSDVR

-950 GCRRM
+950 GCRRL
-955 GKKIRIEVWDNGPGI
+955 GDKVRIEVWDNGPGI
-970 PQDKQ
+970 PADKQ

-986 HSRTAKEQG
+986 HSRTAREQG
-995 LGLGLAIARGISQ
+995 LGLGLAIARGIAL
-1008 VLGHQLTLQS
+1008 VLGHNLTLRS
-1018 WPGKGSVF
+1018 WPGAGSVF
-1026 AVTLNLATRPVVP
+1026 AITLNLATRPVATTQVAAP
-1039 QQLMVPVVR
+1039 TQR
-1048 DSQLEGVAVLCI
+1048 DSQLEGIRVLCI
-1060 DNERD
+1060 DNESD
-1065 ILTAMSTLLGRW
+1065 ILIAMHSLLGRW
-1077 GCEVRCAVDLAEA
+1077 GCEVVCAQSLAQAEDLIAG
-1090 EALVADGFVP
+1090 GFLP
-1100 RLVLSDYHLDDGK
+1100 QLVLSDYHLDDGK
-1113 TGLEALAAL
+1113 TGLQALHMLRLAH
-1122 QQVCGDELG
+1122 GNDIG

-1142 LQVQI
+1142 LQAQI
-1147 RERGYGYISKPVKPL
+1147 REHGYGYISKPVKPL
-1162 KLRALMNSLLLR
+1162 KLRALMNSILRPAKLDDDHETGNSSEF

>member
-1 MAVASLDWRGCI
+1 
-13 QKLNIYKGLSMHQ
+13 MHQ

-33 SLTYLGLLFLIAFV
+33 SLSYLGLLFLIAYV
-47 ADKHKRRRLKGQP
+47 ADKNKRRRLKGQP

-161 TGLDLLMV
+161 TGLDLLMA
-169 NSGGISPTSN
+169 NSVPAGPTGS
-179 TSELALG
+179 TAGLALG
-186 VTLLLALFSILFGTR
+186 VALLLALFSILFGTR

-219 SVVKLLAFIAVGGFA
+219 SVVKLLAFMAVGGFA
-234 LWLILSKPGEAH
+234 LWLILSKPSQARTL
-246 EQVTRDFFAQV
+246 VASDFLDAV
-257 VAVSPGNLLELAIY
+257 VAVTPGSLLELAIY
-271 TVLAM
+271 TLVAM

-293 NQGQDLHWARWIFP
+293 NQGQDLHWARWLFP

-328 GADMASDTYVISLP
+328 GAGMASDTYVISLP
-342 MALGFDG
+342 MSLGFDG
-349 MAMLAF
+349 MALLAF

-389 FWRQGRDE
+389 FWQQGRDE

-464 LGLFLG
+464 LGLALG
-470 VSLWFVT
+470 VSLWFAT
-477 LLVESGLLAGSPL
+477 LLAESGLLAGSPL
-490 AELLAPPDW
+490 AALLAPPDW
-499 PAFRELSLGAWC
+499 PAFRDLSLGAWC
-511 IFLSLLFNLLGYV
+511 IFLSLLLNLIGYV
-524 AGSLLSR
+524 AGSLLSQA
-531 PAVSERLQAAN
+531 AVSERLQAAN

-547 SRDTAALY
+547 SRDTTALY

-653 LLQGAIEHIGQ
+653 LLQGAIEHMGQ

-669 DRELR
+669 DRELK

-691 LIQAGRPIEEIIR
+691 LIQVGRPIEEIIR
-704 YNAQQGLCGPGDIEE
+704 YNAEQGLCGPGDVEA

-725 AFMKRGSAHISARER
+725 AFMQRGSQHISARER

-789 TRELSELNRQLLL
+789 THELSELNRQLLL
-802 VNQQVERANQSKSR
+802 VNQQVERANHSKSR

-837 SLLEMLPD
+837 SLLEMLPPAD
-845 AGEQA
+845 EPA

-880 FKARKLDF
+880 FKAKKLDF
-888 ALRDLLDNLKAEFG
+888 ALRDVFDNLKAEFG
-902 VLAQAGGIHFSVVE
+902 VLAQAGGIQFSVVE
-916 SKHAVHSDVR
+916 SGVAVYSDVR

-950 GCRRM
+950 GCRRL
-955 GKKIRIEVWDNGPGI
+955 GDKVRIEVWDNGPGI
-970 PQDKQ
+970 PADKQ

-986 HSRTAKEQG
+986 HSRTAREQG
-995 LGLGLAIARGISQ
+995 LGLGLAIARGIAL
-1008 VLGHQLTLQS
+1008 VLGHNLTLRS
-1018 WPGKGSVF
+1018 WPGAGSVF
-1026 AVTLNLATRPVVP
+1026 AITLNLATRPVATTQVAAP
-1039 QQLMVPVVR
+1039 TQR
-1048 DSQLEGVAVLCI
+1048 DSQLEGIRVLCI
-1060 DNERD
+1060 DNESD
-1065 ILTAMSTLLGRW
+1065 ILIAMHSLLGRW
-1077 GCEVRCAVDLAEA
+1077 GCEVVCAQSLAQAEDLIAG
-1090 EALVADGFVP
+1090 GFLP
-1100 RLVLSDYHLDDGK
+1100 QLVLSDYHLDDGK
-1113 TGLEALAAL
+1113 TGLQALHMLRLAH
-1122 QQVCGDELG
+1122 GNDIG

-1142 LQVQI
+1142 LQAQI
-1147 RERGYGYISKPVKPL
+1147 REHGYGYISKPVKPL
-1162 KLRALMNSLLLR
+1162 KLRALMNSILRPAKLDDDHETGNSSEF

>member
-1 MAVASLDWRGCI
+1 
-13 QKLNIYKGLSMHQ
+13 MHQ

-33 SLTYLGLLFLIAFV
+33 SLAYLGLLFLIAYV
-47 ADKHKRRRLKGQP
+47 ADKSKRRRLKGQP

-137 AMVIALIAIMGI
+137 AMVISLIAVMGI

-161 TGLDLLMV
+161 TGLDLLMA
-169 NSGGISPTSN
+169 NSVPAGPTGN
-179 TSELALG
+179 TAELALG
-186 VTLLLALFSILFGTR
+186 VALLLALFSILFGTR
-201 HLDATEHHRGMV
+201 NLDATEHHRGMV

-219 SVVKLLAFIAVGGFA
+219 SVVKLLAFMAVGGFA
-234 LWLILSKPGEAH
+234 LWLIIARPSEARTL
-246 EQVTRDFFAQV
+246 VATDFLDAV
-257 VAVSPGNLLELAIY
+257 VAVSPGSLLELAIY
-271 TVLAM
+271 TLVAM

-293 NQGQDLHWARWIFP
+293 NQGQDLHWARWLFP
-307 LYLFVMGLFIWPL
+307 LYLFLMGLFIWPL

-342 MALGFDG
+342 MSLGFDG

-389 FWRQGRDE
+389 FWQQGRDE
-397 RLVRLLL
+397 RLMRLLL

-412 LILLAAWGLYLWLGD
+412 LILLAAWVLYLWLGD

-464 LGLFLG
+464 LGLALG
-470 VSLWFVT
+470 VSLWFLT
-477 LLVESGLLAGSPL
+477 LLAESGLLAGSPL
-490 AELLAPPDW
+490 EALLAPPDW

-511 IFLSLLFNLLGYV
+511 IFLSLLLNLLGYV

-531 PAVSERLQAAN
+531 AAVSERLQAAN

-547 SRDTAALY
+547 SRDTTALY

-578 RAFGRFAGERGGT
+578 RAFGRFAGEHGGT
-591 LAPQMQASAELIA
+591 LAPQMQASADLIA

-653 LLQGAIEHIGQ
+653 LLQGAIEHMGQ

-669 DRELR
+669 DRELK

-679 RRYIELFHYPPG
+679 RRYIELFHYPHG
-691 LIQAGRPIEEIIR
+691 LIQVGRSIEEIIR
-704 YNAQQGLCGPGDIEE
+704 YNAEQGLCGPGDIEAQ
-719 HVARRV
+719 VARRV
-725 AFMKRGSAHISARER
+725 AFMKRGSPHVSARER

-767 FRDAERVLREA
+767 FRAAERVLREA

-789 TRELSELNRQLLL
+789 THELSELNRQLLL
-802 VNQQVERANQSKSR
+802 VNQQVERANHSKSR

-837 SLLEMLPD
+837 SLLEMLPQGGGQ
-845 AGEQA
+845 GEEQRA
-850 RIARHI
+850 EQVRIARHI

-888 ALRDLLDNLKAEFG
+888 ALSDVLGNLKAEFG
-902 VLAQAGGIHFSVVE
+902 VLAQAGEIQFSVVE
-916 SKHAVHSDVR
+916 SRLAVYSDVR

-950 GCRRM
+950 GCRRL
-955 GKKIRIEVWDNGPGI
+955 GDKVRIEVWDNGPGI
-970 PQDKQ
+970 PLDKQ

-986 HSRTAKEQG
+986 HSRTAREQG

-1008 VLGHQLTLQS
+1008 VLGHQLSLRS
-1018 WPGKGSVF
+1018 WPGAGSVF
-1026 AVTLNLATRPVVP
+1026 AITLNLATRPVMP
-1039 QQLMVPVVR
+1039 SPVAAPAVR
-1048 DSQLEGVAVLCI
+1048 DSQLEGIRILCI
-1060 DNERD
+1060 DNEEE
-1065 ILTAMSTLLGRW
+1065 ILIAMASLLGRW
-1077 GCEVRCAVDLAEA
+1077 GCEVRCAQSLEQAEEIIGA
-1090 EALVADGFVP
+1090 GFLP

-1113 TGLEALAAL
+1113 TGLQALHMIRLAH
-1122 QQVCGDELG
+1122 GNGIG

-1142 LQVQI
+1142 LQTQI
-1147 RERGYGYISKPVKPL
+1147 REHGFGYVSKPVKPL
-1162 KLRALMNSLLLR
+1162 KLRALMNSLLLPIE

>member
-1 MAVASLDWRGCI
+1 
-13 QKLNIYKGLSMHQ
+13 MHQ

-33 SLTYLGLLFLIAFV
+33 SLAYLGLLFLIAFV
-47 ADKHKRRRLKGQP
+47 ADKNKRRRPKGQP

-137 AMVIALIAIMGI
+137 AMVISLIAIMGI

-161 TGLDLLMV
+161 TGLDLLMANAV
-169 NSGGISPTSN
+169 PVGTLGSTAGNSAG
-179 TSELALG
+179 LALG
-186 VTLLLALFSILFGTR
+186 VALLLALFSILFGTR
-201 HLDATEHHRGMV
+201 NLDATEHHRGMV

-219 SVVKLLAFIAVGGFA
+219 SVVKLLAFMGVGGFA
-234 LWLILSKPGEAH
+234 LWLIIAKPSPAH
-246 EQVTRDFFAQV
+246 AQVTRDFLDAV
-257 VAVSPGNLLELAIY
+257 VAVTPGSLLELAIY
-271 TVLAM
+271 TLVAM

-293 NQGQDLHWARWIFP
+293 NQGQDLHWARWLFP
-307 LYLFVMGLFIWPL
+307 LYLFLMGLFIWPL

-328 GADMASDTYVISLP
+328 GAGMGSDTYVISLP
-342 MALGFDG
+342 MSLGYDG

-389 FWRQGRDE
+389 FWQQGRDE
-397 RLVRLLL
+397 RLMRLLL

-412 LILLAAWGLYLWLGD
+412 LILLAAWALYLWLGD

-464 LGLFLG
+464 LGLALG
-470 VSLWFVT
+470 VSLWFLT
-477 LLVESGLLAGSPL
+477 LLAESGLLAGSPL
-490 AELLAPPDW
+490 EALLAPPDW
-499 PAFRELSLGAWC
+499 PAFRDLSLGAWC
-511 IFLSLLFNLLGYV
+511 IFLSLLLNLLGYV

-531 PAVSERLQAAN
+531 AAVSERLQAAN

-547 SRDTAALY
+547 SRDLAALY

-613 FGTSSARLVLASALQ
+613 FGASSARLVLASALQ

-653 LLQGAIEHIGQ
+653 LLQGAIEHMGQ

-669 DRELR
+669 DRELK

-691 LIQAGRPIEEIIR
+691 LIQVGRSIEEIIR
-704 YNAQQGLCGPGDIEE
+704 YNAEQGLCGPGELE
-719 HVARRV
+719 AHVARRV
-725 AFMKRGSAHISARER
+725 AFMQRGSPHVSARER

-767 FRDAERVLREA
+767 FRAAERVLREA

-789 TRELSELNRQLLL
+789 THELSELNRQLLL
-802 VNQQVERANQSKSR
+802 VNQQVERANHSKSR

-837 SLLEMLPD
+837 SLLEMLPQE
-845 AGEQA
+845 GEQGVDQRA
-850 RIARHI
+850 EQVRIARHI

-888 ALRDLLDNLKAEFG
+888 ALRDVLDNLKAEFG
-902 VLAQAGGIHFSVVE
+902 VLAQAGEIQFSVVE
-916 SKHAVHSDVR
+916 SKLAVYSDVR

-950 GCRRM
+950 GCRRL
-955 GKKIRIEVWDNGPGI
+955 GDKVRIEVWDNGPGI
-970 PQDKQ
+970 PLDKQ

-986 HSRTAKEQG
+986 HSRTAREQG
-995 LGLGLAIARGISQ
+995 LGLGLAIARGISL
-1008 VLGHQLTLQS
+1008 VLGHPLSLRS
-1018 WPGKGSVF
+1018 WPQAGSVF
-1026 AVTLNLATRPVVP
+1026 AITLNLATRPVMP
-1039 QQLMVPVVR
+1039 SPVAAPAVR
-1048 DSQLEGVAVLCI
+1048 DSQLEGIRILCI
-1060 DNERD
+1060 DNEED
-1065 ILTAMSTLLGRW
+1065 ILTAMHSLLGRW
-1077 GCEVRCAVDLAEA
+1077 GCEVMCAQSLEQAQ
-1090 EALVADGFVP
+1090 ALIGDGFLP
-1100 RLVLSDYHLDDGK
+1100 QLVLSDYHLDDGK
-1113 TGLEALAAL
+1113 TGLQALHMIRLAH
-1122 QQVCGDELG
+1122 GNGIG

-1142 LQVQI
+1142 LQAQI
-1147 RERGYGYISKPVKPL
+1147 REHGFGYVSKPVKPL
-1162 KLRALMNSLLLR
+1162 KLRALMNSLLLPVA

>member
-1 MAVASLDWRGCI
+1 
-13 QKLNIYKGLSMHQ
+13 MHQ

-33 SLTYLGLLFLIAFV
+33 SLSYLGLLFLIAYV
-47 ADKHKRRRLKGQP
+47 ADKNKRRRLKGQP

-161 TGLDLLMV
+161 TGLDLLMA
-169 NSGGISPTSN
+169 NSVPAGPTGN
-179 TSELALG
+179 TAGLALG
-186 VTLLLALFSILFGTR
+186 VALLLALFSILFGTR

-219 SVVKLLAFIAVGGFA
+219 SVVKLLAFMAVGGFA
-234 LWLILSKPGEAH
+234 LWLILSKPSQARTL
-246 EQVTRDFFAQV
+246 VASDFLDAV
-257 VAVSPGNLLELAIY
+257 VAVTPGSLLELAIY
-271 TVLAM
+271 TLVAM

-293 NQGQDLHWARWIFP
+293 NQGQDLHWARWLFP

-328 GADMASDTYVISLP
+328 GAGMASDTYVISLP
-342 MALGFDG
+342 MSLGFDG
-349 MAMLAF
+349 MALLAF

-389 FWRQGRDE
+389 FWQQGRDE

-464 LGLFLG
+464 LGLALG
-470 VSLWFVT
+470 VSLWFAT
-477 LLVESGLLAGSPL
+477 LLAESGLLAGSSL
-490 AELLAPPDW
+490 AALLAPPDW
-499 PAFRELSLGAWC
+499 PAFRDLSLGAWC
-511 IFLSLLFNLLGYV
+511 IFLSLLLNLIGYV
-524 AGSLLSR
+524 AGSLLSQA
-531 PAVSERLQAAN
+531 AVSERLQAAN

-547 SRDTAALY
+547 SRDTTALY

-653 LLQGAIEHIGQ
+653 LLQGAIEHMGQ

-669 DRELR
+669 DRELK

-691 LIQAGRPIEEIIR
+691 LIQVGRPIEEIIR
-704 YNAQQGLCGPGDIEE
+704 YNAEQGLCGPGDVEA

-725 AFMKRGSAHISARER
+725 AFMQRGSQHISARER

-789 TRELSELNRQLLL
+789 THELSELNRQLLL
-802 VNQQVERANQSKSR
+802 VNQQVERANHSKSR

-837 SLLEMLPD
+837 SLLEMLPPAD
-845 AGEQA
+845 EPA

-880 FKARKLDF
+880 FKAKKLDF
-888 ALRDLLDNLKAEFG
+888 ALRDVFDNLKAEFG
-902 VLAQAGGIHFSVVE
+902 VLAQAGGIQFSVVE
-916 SKHAVHSDVR
+916 SGVAVYSDVR

-950 GCRRM
+950 GCRRL
-955 GKKIRIEVWDNGPGI
+955 GDKVRIEVWDNGPGI
-970 PQDKQ
+970 PADKQ

-986 HSRTAKEQG
+986 HSRTAREQG
-995 LGLGLAIARGISQ
+995 LGLGLAIARGIAL
-1008 VLGHQLTLQS
+1008 VLGHNLTLRS
-1018 WPGKGSVF
+1018 WPGAGSVF
-1026 AVTLNLATRPVVP
+1026 AITLNLATRPVATTQVAAP
-1039 QQLMVPVVR
+1039 TQR
-1048 DSQLEGVAVLCI
+1048 DSQLEGIRVLCI
-1060 DNERD
+1060 DNESD
-1065 ILTAMSTLLGRW
+1065 ILIAMHSLLGRW
-1077 GCEVRCAVDLAEA
+1077 GCEVVCAQSLAQAEDLIAG
-1090 EALVADGFVP
+1090 GFLP
-1100 RLVLSDYHLDDGK
+1100 QLVLSDYHLDDGK
-1113 TGLEALAAL
+1113 TGLQALHMLRLAH
-1122 QQVCGDELG
+1122 GNDIG

-1142 LQVQI
+1142 LQAQI
-1147 RERGYGYISKPVKPL
+1147 REHGYGYISKPVKPL
-1162 KLRALMNSLLLR
+1162 KLRALMNSILRPAKLDDDHETGNSSEF

>member
-1 MAVASLDWRGCI
+1 
-13 QKLNIYKGLSMHQ
+13 MHQ

-33 SLTYLGLLFLIAFV
+33 SLSYLGLLFLIAYV
-47 ADKHKRRRLKGQP
+47 ADKNKRRRLKGQP

-161 TGLDLLMV
+161 TGLDLLMA
-169 NSGGISPTSN
+169 NSVPAGPTGN
-179 TSELALG
+179 TAGLALG
-186 VTLLLALFSILFGTR
+186 VALLLALFSILFGTR

-219 SVVKLLAFIAVGGFA
+219 SVVKLLAFMAVGGFA
-234 LWLILSKPGEAH
+234 LWLILSKPSQARTL
-246 EQVTRDFFAQV
+246 VASDFLDAV
-257 VAVSPGNLLELAIY
+257 VAVTPGSLLELAIY
-271 TVLAM
+271 TLVAM

-293 NQGQDLHWARWIFP
+293 NQGQDLHWARWLFP

-328 GADMASDTYVISLP
+328 GAGMASDTYVISLP
-342 MALGFDG
+342 MSLGFDG
-349 MAMLAF
+349 MALLAF

-389 FWRQGRDE
+389 FWQQGRDE

-464 LGLFLG
+464 LGLALG
-470 VSLWFVT
+470 VSLWFAT
-477 LLVESGLLAGSPL
+477 LLAESGLLAGSPL
-490 AELLAPPDW
+490 AALLAPPDW
-499 PAFRELSLGAWC
+499 PTFRDLSLGAWC
-511 IFLSLLFNLLGYV
+511 IFLSLLLNLIGYV
-524 AGSLLSR
+524 AGSLLSQA
-531 PAVSERLQAAN
+531 AVSERLQAAN

-547 SRDTAALY
+547 SRDTTALY

-653 LLQGAIEHIGQ
+653 LLQGAIEHMGQ

-669 DRELR
+669 DRELK

-691 LIQAGRPIEEIIR
+691 LIQVGRPIEEIIR
-704 YNAQQGLCGPGDIEE
+704 YNAEQGLCGPGDVEA

-725 AFMKRGSAHISARER
+725 AFMQRGSQHISARER

-789 TRELSELNRQLLL
+789 THELSELNRQLLL
-802 VNQQVERANQSKSR
+802 VNQQVERANHSKSR

-837 SLLEMLPD
+837 SLLEMLPPAD
-845 AGEQA
+845 EPA

-880 FKARKLDF
+880 FKAKKLDF
-888 ALRDLLDNLKAEFG
+888 ALRDVFDNLKAEFG
-902 VLAQAGGIHFSVVE
+902 VLAQAGGIQFSVVE
-916 SKHAVHSDVR
+916 SGVAVYSDVR

-950 GCRRM
+950 GCRRL
-955 GKKIRIEVWDNGPGI
+955 GDKVRIEVWDNGPGI
-970 PQDKQ
+970 PADKQ

-986 HSRTAKEQG
+986 HSRTAREQG
-995 LGLGLAIARGISQ
+995 LGLGLAIARGIAL
-1008 VLGHQLTLQS
+1008 VLGHNLTLRS
-1018 WPGKGSVF
+1018 WPGAGSVF
-1026 AVTLNLATRPVVP
+1026 AITLNLATRPVATTQVAAP
-1039 QQLMVPVVR
+1039 TQR
-1048 DSQLEGVAVLCI
+1048 DSQLEGIRVLCI
-1060 DNERD
+1060 DNESD
-1065 ILTAMSTLLGRW
+1065 ILIAMHSLLGRW
-1077 GCEVRCAVDLAEA
+1077 GCEVVCAQSLAQAEDLIAG
-1090 EALVADGFVP
+1090 GFLP
-1100 RLVLSDYHLDDGK
+1100 QLVLSDYHLDDGK
-1113 TGLEALAAL
+1113 TGLQALHMLRLAH
-1122 QQVCGDELG
+1122 GNDIG

-1142 LQVQI
+1142 LQAQI
-1147 RERGYGYISKPVKPL
+1147 REHGYGYISKPVKPL
-1162 KLRALMNSLLLR
+1162 KLRALMNSILRPAKLDDDHETGNSSEF

>member
-1 MAVASLDWRGCI
+1 
-13 QKLNIYKGLSMHQ
+13 MHQ

-33 SLTYLGLLFLIAFV
+33 SLTYLGLLFLIAYV
-47 ADKHKRRRLKGQP
+47 ADQQKRRRLKGQP

-137 AMVIALIAIMGI
+137 AMVISLIAIMGI

-161 TGLDLLMV
+161 TGLDLLIS
-169 NSGGISPTSN
+169 NSGGGGATGVFPGN
-179 TSELALG
+179 TAELALG

-234 LWLILSKPGEAH
+234 LWLIVSQPGPVND
-246 EQVTRDFFAQV
+246 QVTHDFFVQV
-257 VAVSPGNLLELAIY
+257 VAVTPGNLLELAIY

-328 GADMASDTYVISLP
+328 GAEMASDTYVISLP
-342 MALGFDG
+342 MTLGFDG

-389 FWRQGRDE
+389 FWQQGRDE

-412 LILLAAWGLYLWLGD
+412 LILLAAWLLYLWLGD

-464 LGLFLG
+464 LGLALG

-477 LLVESGLLAGSPL
+477 LLAESGLLAGSPL
-490 AELLAPPDW
+490 AALLAPPDW
-499 PAFRELSLGAWC
+499 PAFRDLSLGAWC
-511 IFLSLLFNLLGYV
+511 ILLSLVFNLLGYV
-524 AGSLLSR
+524 VGSLLSR

-669 DRELR
+669 DRELK

-704 YNAQQGLCGPGDIEE
+704 YNALQGLCGPGDIEE

-802 VNQQVERANQSKSR
+802 VNQQVERANHSKSR

-837 SLLEMLPD
+837 SLLEMLTQSGEQD
-845 AGEQA
+845 VVQKSEQA

-880 FKARKLDF
+880 FKAKKLDF
-888 ALRDLLDNLKAEFG
+888 ALGDLFDNLKAEFG

-916 SKHAVHSDVR
+916 SKLAVHSDVR

-950 GCRRM
+950 GCRR
-955 GKKIRIEVWDNGPGI
+955 GGGKIRIEVWDNGPGI
-970 PQDKQ
+970 PADKQ

-1008 VLGHQLTLQS
+1008 VLGHQLTLRS

-1039 QQLMVPVVR
+1039 HPLVAPVVR
-1048 DSQLEGVAVLCI
+1048 DSQLEGVTVLCI

-1077 GCEVRCAVDLAEA
+1077 GCEVRCASDLAEA
-1090 EALVADGFVP
+1090 ETLLAEGFVP

-1113 TGLEALAAL
+1113 TGLDLLAAL
-1122 QQVCGDELG
+1122 RQVCGDEMG
-1131 GIIISADRKSE
+1131 GIIISADRKSD
-1142 LQVQI
+1142 LQAQI
-1147 RERGYGYISKPVKPL
+1147 REQGYGYISKPVKPL

>member
-1 MAVASLDWRGCI
+1 
-13 QKLNIYKGLSMHQ
+13 MHQ

-47 ADKHKRRRLKGQP
+47 ADKHKRHRLKGQP

-464 LGLFLG
+464 LGLSLG
-470 VSLWFVT
+470 VSLWLVT

-613 FGTSSARLVLASALQ
+613 FGASSARLVLASALQ

-704 YNAQQGLCGPGDIEE
+704 YNAQQGLCGSGDIED

-880 FKARKLDF
+880 FKAKKLDF

-950 GCRRM
+950 GCRRQ
-955 GKKIRIEVWDNGPGI
+955 GSKIRIEVWDNGPGI

-995 LGLGLAIARGISQ
+995 LGLGLAIARGISL

-1026 AVTLNLATRPVVP
+1026 AVTLNLATRPVTAH
-1039 QQLMVPVVR
+1039 QLAPPVVR

-1122 QQVCGDELG
+1122 QRVCGDELG

-1142 LQVQI
+1142 LQAQI

>member
-1 MAVASLDWRGCI
+1 
-13 QKLNIYKGLSMHQ
+13 MHQ

-33 SLTYLGLLFLIAFV
+33 SLAYLGLLFLIAYV
-47 ADKHKRRRLKGQP
+47 ADKNKRRRPKGQS

-137 AMVIALIAIMGI
+137 AMVISLIAVMGI

-161 TGLDLLMV
+161 TGLDLLMA
-169 NSGGISPTSN
+169 NSAGASPTSN
-179 TSELALG
+179 MAELALG

-201 HLDATEHHRGMV
+201 NLDATEHHRGMV

-219 SVVKLLAFIAVGGFA
+219 SVVKLLAFMAVGGFA
-234 LWLILSKPGEAH
+234 LWLIVARPSEARTL
-246 EQVTRDFFAQV
+246 VASDFLEAV
-257 VAVSPGNLLELAIY
+257 VAVTPGSLLELAIY
-271 TVLAM
+271 TLIAM

-307 LYLFVMGLFIWPL
+307 LYLFLMGLFIWPL

-342 MALGFDG
+342 MSLGYDG

-389 FWRQGRDE
+389 VWQQGRDE
-397 RLVRLLL
+397 RLMRLLL

-412 LILLAAWGLYLWLGD
+412 LILLAAWALYLWLGD

-439 GAVAQFAPALL
+439 GAVAQFSPALL

-464 LGLFLG
+464 LGLALG

-477 LLVESGLLAGSPL
+477 LLAESGLLAGSPL
-490 AELLAPPDW
+490 EALLAPPDW
-499 PAFRELSLGAWC
+499 PAVRDLSLGAWC
-511 IFLSLLFNLLGYV
+511 LFLSLLLNLAGYV

-531 PAVSERLQAAN
+531 AAVSERLQAAN
-542 FVGKP
+542 FVGKT
-547 SRDTAALY
+547 SRDTSALY

-645 DVFRFNRG
+645 DMFRFNRG
-653 LLQGAIEHIGQ
+653 LLQGAIEHMGQ

-679 RRYIELFHYPPG
+679 RRYIELFSYPPG
-691 LIQAGRPIEEIIR
+691 LIQVGRSIEEIIR
-704 YNAQQGLCGPGDIEE
+704 YNAGQGLCGQGDIEAQ
-719 HVARRV
+719 VARRV
-725 AFMKRGSAHISARER
+725 AFMKRGSPHVSARER

-767 FRDAERVLREA
+767 FRAAERVLREA

-789 TRELSELNRQLLL
+789 THELSELNRQLLL

-837 SLLEMLPD
+837 SLLEMLPPED
-845 AGEQA
+845 EPA

-880 FKARKLDF
+880 FKAKKLDF
-888 ALRDLLDNLKAEFG
+888 ALSDVLDNLKAEFG
-902 VLAQAGGIHFSVVE
+902 VLAQAGGIQFSVVE
-916 SKHAVHSDVR
+916 SRLAVYSDVR

-955 GKKIRIEVWDNGPGI
+955 GEKVRIEVWDNGPGI
-970 PQDKQ
+970 PEGKQ

-986 HSRTAKEQG
+986 HSRTAREQG
-995 LGLGLAIARGISQ
+995 LGLGLAIARGISL
-1008 VLGHQLTLQS
+1008 VLGHQLSLRS
-1018 WPGKGSVF
+1018 WPGAGSVF
-1026 AVTLNLATRPVVP
+1026 AITLNLATRPVIPSQVTTP
-1039 QQLMVPVVR
+1039 ALR
-1048 DSQLEGVAVLCI
+1048 DSQLEGVRILCI
-1060 DNERD
+1060 DNEED
-1065 ILTAMSTLLGRW
+1065 ILIAMASLLGRW
-1077 GCEVRCAVDLAEA
+1077 GCEVRCVQSLEQAE
-1090 EALVADGFVP
+1090 EIIDGGFLP
-1100 RLVLSDYHLDDGK
+1100 ALVLSDYHLDDGK
-1113 TGLEALAAL
+1113 TGLQALHMIRLAH
-1122 QQVCGDELG
+1122 GNGIG

-1142 LQVQI
+1142 LQAQI
-1147 RERGYGYISKPVKPL
+1147 REHGFGYVSKPVKPL
-1162 KLRALMNSLLLR
+1162 KLRALMNSLLMPVQ

>member
-1 MAVASLDWRGCI
+1 
-13 QKLNIYKGLSMHQ
+13 MHQ

-33 SLTYLGLLFLIAFV
+33 SLAYLGLLFLIAYV
-47 ADKHKRRRLKGQP
+47 ADKSKRRRLKGQP

-137 AMVIALIAIMGI
+137 AMVISLIAVMGI

-161 TGLDLLMV
+161 TGLDLLMA
-169 NSGGISPTSN
+169 NSVPAGPTGN
-179 TSELALG
+179 TAELALG
-186 VTLLLALFSILFGTR
+186 VALLLALFSILFGTR
-201 HLDATEHHRGMV
+201 NLDATEHHRGMV

-219 SVVKLLAFIAVGGFA
+219 SVVKLLAFMAVGGFA
-234 LWLILSKPGEAH
+234 LWLIIARPSEARTL
-246 EQVTRDFFAQV
+246 VASDFLDAV
-257 VAVSPGNLLELAIY
+257 VAVSPGGLLELAIY
-271 TVLAM
+271 TLVAM

-293 NQGQDLHWARWIFP
+293 NQGQDLHWARWLFP
-307 LYLFVMGLFIWPL
+307 LYLFLMGLFIWPL

-342 MALGFDG
+342 MSLGFDG

-389 FWRQGRDE
+389 FWQQGRDE
-397 RLVRLLL
+397 RLMRLLL

-412 LILLAAWGLYLWLGD
+412 LILLAAWVLYLWLGD

-464 LGLFLG
+464 LGLALG
-470 VSLWFVT
+470 VSLWFLT
-477 LLVESGLLAGSPL
+477 LLAESGLLAGSPL
-490 AELLAPPDW
+490 EALLAPPDW

-511 IFLSLLFNLLGYV
+511 IFLSLLLNLLGYV

-531 PAVSERLQAAN
+531 AAVSERLQAAN

-547 SRDTAALY
+547 SRDTTALY

-591 LAPQMQASAELIA
+591 LAPQMQASADLIA

-653 LLQGAIEHIGQ
+653 LLQGAIEHMGQ

-669 DRELR
+669 DRELK

-679 RRYIELFHYPPG
+679 RRYIELFHYPHG
-691 LIQAGRPIEEIIR
+691 LIQVGRSIEEIIR
-704 YNAQQGLCGPGDIEE
+704 YNARQGLCGPGEIEAQ
-719 HVARRV
+719 VARRV
-725 AFMKRGSAHISARER
+725 AFMKRGSPHVSARER

-767 FRDAERVLREA
+767 FRAAERVLREA

-789 TRELSELNRQLLL
+789 THELSELNRQLLL
-802 VNQQVERANQSKSR
+802 VNQQVERANHSKSR

-837 SLLEMLPD
+837 SLLEMLPQG
-845 AGEQA
+845 GEQA
-850 RIARHI
+850 AEQVRIARHI

-880 FKARKLDF
+880 FKAKKLDF
-888 ALRDLLDNLKAEFG
+888 ALSDVLGNLKAEFG
-902 VLAQAGGIHFSVVE
+902 VLAQAGEIQFSVVE
-916 SKHAVHSDVR
+916 SRLAVYSDVR

-950 GCRRM
+950 GCRRL
-955 GKKIRIEVWDNGPGI
+955 GDKVRIEVWDNGPGI
-970 PQDKQ
+970 PLDKQ

-986 HSRTAKEQG
+986 HSRTAREQG

-1008 VLGHQLTLQS
+1008 VLGHQLSLRS
-1018 WPGKGSVF
+1018 WPGAGSVF
-1026 AVTLNLATRPVVP
+1026 SITLNLATRPVTP
-1039 QQLMVPVVR
+1039 SQLAAPVVR
-1048 DSQLEGVAVLCI
+1048 DSQLEGIRVLCI
-1060 DNERD
+1060 DNEEE
-1065 ILTAMSTLLGRW
+1065 ILIAMASLLGRW
-1077 GCEVRCAVDLAEA
+1077 GCEVRCAQSLEQAEEIIGA
-1090 EALVADGFVP
+1090 GFLP

-1113 TGLEALAAL
+1113 TGLQALHMIRLAH
-1122 QQVCGDELG
+1122 GNDIG

-1142 LQVQI
+1142 LQTQI
-1147 RERGYGYISKPVKPL
+1147 REHGFGYVSKPVKPL
-1162 KLRALMNSLLLR
+1162 KLRALMNSLLLPIQ

>member
-1 MAVASLDWRGCI
+1 
-13 QKLNIYKGLSMHQ
+13 MHQ

-33 SLTYLGLLFLIAFV
+33 SLSYLGLLFLIAYV
-47 ADKHKRRRLKGQP
+47 ADKNKRRRLKGQP

-161 TGLDLLMV
+161 TGLDLLMA
-169 NSGGISPTSN
+169 NSVPAGPTGN
-179 TSELALG
+179 TAGLALG
-186 VTLLLALFSILFGTR
+186 VALLLALFSILFGTR

-219 SVVKLLAFIAVGGFA
+219 SVVKLLAFMAVGGFA
-234 LWLILSKPGEAH
+234 LWLILSKPSQARTL
-246 EQVTRDFFAQV
+246 VASDFLDAV
-257 VAVSPGNLLELAIY
+257 VAVTPGSLLELAIY
-271 TVLAM
+271 TLVAM

-293 NQGQDLHWARWIFP
+293 NQGQDLHWARWLFP

-328 GADMASDTYVISLP
+328 GAGMASDTYVISLP
-342 MALGFDG
+342 MSLGFDG
-349 MAMLAF
+349 MALLAF

-389 FWRQGRDE
+389 FWQQGRDE

-464 LGLFLG
+464 LGLALG
-470 VSLWFVT
+470 VSLWFAT
-477 LLVESGLLAGSPL
+477 LLAESGLLAGSSL
-490 AELLAPPDW
+490 AALLAPPDW
-499 PAFRELSLGAWC
+499 PAFRDLSLGAWC
-511 IFLSLLFNLLGYV
+511 IFLSLLLNLIGYV
-524 AGSLLSR
+524 AGSLLSQA
-531 PAVSERLQAAN
+531 AVSERLQAAN

-547 SRDTAALY
+547 SRDTTALY

-653 LLQGAIEHIGQ
+653 LLQGAIEHMGQ

-669 DRELR
+669 DRELK

-691 LIQAGRPIEEIIR
+691 LIQVGRPIEEIIR
-704 YNAQQGLCGPGDIEE
+704 YNAEQGLCGPGDVEA

-725 AFMKRGSAHISARER
+725 AFMQRGSQHISARER

-789 TRELSELNRQLLL
+789 THELSELNRQLLL
-802 VNQQVERANQSKSR
+802 VNQQVERANHSKSR

-837 SLLEMLPD
+837 SLLEMLPPAD
-845 AGEQA
+845 EPA

-880 FKARKLDF
+880 FKAKKLDF
-888 ALRDLLDNLKAEFG
+888 ALRDVFDNLKAEFG
-902 VLAQAGGIHFSVVE
+902 VLAQAGGIQFSVVE
-916 SKHAVHSDVR
+916 SGVAVYSDVR

-950 GCRRM
+950 GCRRL
-955 GKKIRIEVWDNGPGI
+955 GDKVRIEVWDNGPGI
-970 PQDKQ
+970 PADKQ

-986 HSRTAKEQG
+986 HSRTAREQG
-995 LGLGLAIARGISQ
+995 LGLGLAIARGIAL
-1008 VLGHQLTLQS
+1008 VLGHNLTLRS
-1018 WPGKGSVF
+1018 WPGAGSVF
-1026 AVTLNLATRPVVP
+1026 AITLNLATRPVATTQVAAP
-1039 QQLMVPVVR
+1039 TQR
-1048 DSQLEGVAVLCI
+1048 DSQLEGIRVLCI
-1060 DNERD
+1060 DNESD
-1065 ILTAMSTLLGRW
+1065 ILIAMHSLLGRW
-1077 GCEVRCAVDLAEA
+1077 GCEVVCAQSLAQAEDLIAG
-1090 EALVADGFVP
+1090 GFLP

-1113 TGLEALAAL
+1113 TGLQALHMLRLAH
-1122 QQVCGDELG
+1122 GNDIG

-1142 LQVQI
+1142 LQAQI
-1147 RERGYGYISKPVKPL
+1147 REHGYGYISKPVKPL
-1162 KLRALMNSLLLR
+1162 KLRALMNSILRPAKLDDDHETGNSSEF

>member
-1 MAVASLDWRGCI
+1 
-13 QKLNIYKGLSMHQ
+13 MHQ

-47 ADKHKRRRLKGQP
+47 ADKHKRHRLKGQP

-257 VAVSPGNLLELAIY
+257 MAVSPGNLLELAIY

-328 GADMASDTYVISLP
+328 GVDMASDTYVISLP

-464 LGLFLG
+464 LGLSLG

-490 AELLAPPDW
+490 AELLAPPEW

-704 YNAQQGLCGPGDIEE
+704 YNAQQGLCGPGDIED

-880 FKARKLDF
+880 FKAKKLDF

-955 GKKIRIEVWDNGPGI
+955 GDKIRIEVWDNGPGI

-995 LGLGLAIARGISQ
+995 LGLGLAIARGISL

-1026 AVTLNLATRPVVP
+1026 AVTLNLATRPVTAH
-1039 QQLMVPVVR
+1039 QLAAPVVR

-1090 EALVADGFVP
+1090 EELVAQGFVP

-1122 QQVCGDELG
+1122 QRVCGDELG

>member
-1 MAVASLDWRGCI
+1 
-13 QKLNIYKGLSMHQ
+13 MHQ

-47 ADKHKRRRLKGQP
+47 ADKYKRQRLKGQP

-137 AMVIALIAIMGI
+137 AMVISLIAIMGI

-161 TGLDLLMV
+161 TGLDLLMA

-219 SVVKLLAFIAVGGFA
+219 SLVKLLAFIAVGGFA

-542 FVGKP
+542 FVGKT

-704 YNAQQGLCGPGDIEE
+704 YNAQQGLCGTGDIED

-789 TRELSELNRQLLL
+789 THELSELNRQLLL
-802 VNQQVERANQSKSR
+802 VNQQVERANHSKSR

-880 FKARKLDF
+880 FKAKKLDF

-955 GKKIRIEVWDNGPGI
+955 GDKIRIEVWDNGPGI

-1026 AVTLNLATRPVVP
+1026 AVTLNLATRPVTAH
-1039 QQLMVPVVR
+1039 QLAAPVVR

-1065 ILTAMSTLLGRW
+1065 ILTAMSTLLSRW

-1090 EALVADGFVP
+1090 EALVAEGFVP

-1147 RERGYGYISKPVKPL
+1147 REGGYGYISKPVKPL

>member
-1 MAVASLDWRGCI
+1 
-13 QKLNIYKGLSMHQ
+13 MHQ

-33 SLTYLGLLFLIAFV
+33 SLSYLGLLFLIAFV
-47 ADKHKRRRLKGQP
+47 ADKHKRHRMKGQP

-137 AMVIALIAIMGI
+137 AMLIALIAIMGI

-169 NSGGISPTSN
+169 NSAGTGHASAISGN
-179 TSELALG
+179 TAELALG
-186 VTLLLALFSILFGTR
+186 VAMLLALFSILFGTR

-219 SVVKLLAFIAVGGFA
+219 SVVKLLSFISVGGFA
-234 LWLILSKPGEAH
+234 LWLILSKPSPARSEVAGHFFDAVMA
-246 EQVTRDFFAQV
+246 VT
-257 VAVSPGNLLELAIY
+257 PGSLLELAIY

-349 MAMLAF
+349 VAMLAF

-389 FWRQGRDE
+389 FWQQGRDE

-412 LILLAAWGLYLWLGD
+412 LILLAAWLLYLWLGD

-464 LGLFLG
+464 LGLILG
-470 VSLWFVT
+470 VSLWFIT
-477 LLVESGLLAGSPL
+477 LLAESGLLAGSPL
-490 AELLAPPDW
+490 EALLAPPDW
-499 PAFRELSLGAWC
+499 PAFRDLSLGAWC

-547 SRDTAALY
+547 SRDTTALY

-578 RAFGRFAGERGGT
+578 RAFGRFAGEHGGT

-669 DRELR
+669 DRELK

-679 RRYIELFHYPPG
+679 RRYIELFRYPPG

-704 YNAQQGLCGPGDIEE
+704 YNALQGLCGPGDIEE

-837 SLLEMLPD
+837 SLLEMLP
-845 AGEQA
+845 AEEEPA

-866 ITDLLDISRLEAGK
+866 ISDLLDISRLEAGK
-880 FKARKLDF
+880 FKAKKLDF
-888 ALRDLLDNLKAEFG
+888 ALHELFDNLKAEFG

-916 SKHAVHSDVR
+916 SKLAVHSDVR

-950 GCRRM
+950 GCRRL
-955 GKKIRIEVWDNGPGI
+955 GGKIRIEVWDNGPGI

-986 HSRTAKEQG
+986 HSRTAREQG
-995 LGLGLAIARGISQ
+995 LGLGLAIARGISL

-1026 AVTLNLATRPVVP
+1026 AVTLNLATRPVAAH
-1039 QQLMVPVVR
+1039 PVAAPALR
-1048 DSQLEGVAVLCI
+1048 DSQLEGVRVLCI

-1065 ILTAMSTLLGRW
+1065 ILAAMSSLLGRW

-1090 EALVADGFVP
+1090 EALVAEGFVP

-1113 TGLEALAAL
+1113 TGLEAIAAL
-1122 QQVCGDELG
+1122 QQACGDEPG

-1142 LQVQI
+1142 LQAQI

-1162 KLRALMNSLLLR
+1162 KLRALMNSLLLPVQ

>member
-1 MAVASLDWRGCI
+1 
-13 QKLNIYKGLSMHQ
+13 MHQ

-33 SLTYLGLLFLIAFV
+33 SLSYLGLLFLIAYV
-47 ADKHKRRRLKGQP
+47 ADKNKRRRLKGQP

-161 TGLDLLMV
+161 TGLDLLMA
-169 NSGGISPTSN
+169 NSVPAGPTGN
-179 TSELALG
+179 TAGLALG
-186 VTLLLALFSILFGTR
+186 VALLLALFSILFGTR

-219 SVVKLLAFIAVGGFA
+219 SVVKLLAFMAVGGFA
-234 LWLILSKPGEAH
+234 LWLILSKPSQARTL
-246 EQVTRDFFAQV
+246 VASDFLDAV
-257 VAVSPGNLLELAIY
+257 VAVTPGSLLELAIY
-271 TVLAM
+271 TLVAM

-293 NQGQDLHWARWIFP
+293 NQGQDLHWARWLFP

-328 GADMASDTYVISLP
+328 GAGMASDTYVISLP
-342 MALGFDG
+342 MSLGFDG
-349 MAMLAF
+349 MALLAF

-389 FWRQGRDE
+389 FWQQGRDE

-464 LGLFLG
+464 LGLALG
-470 VSLWFVT
+470 VSLWFAT
-477 LLVESGLLAGSPL
+477 LLAESGLLAGSPL
-490 AELLAPPDW
+490 AALLAPPDW
-499 PAFRELSLGAWC
+499 PAFRDLSLGAWC
-511 IFLSLLFNLLGYV
+511 IFLSLLLNLIGYV
-524 AGSLLSR
+524 AGSLLSQA
-531 PAVSERLQAAN
+531 AVSERLQAAN

-547 SRDTAALY
+547 SRDTTALY

-653 LLQGAIEHIGQ
+653 LLQGAIEHMGQ

-669 DRELR
+669 DRELK

-691 LIQAGRPIEEIIR
+691 LIQVGRPIEEIIR
-704 YNAQQGLCGPGDIEE
+704 YNAEQGLCGPGDVEA

-725 AFMKRGSAHISARER
+725 AFMQRGSQHISARER

-789 TRELSELNRQLLL
+789 THELSELNRQLLL
-802 VNQQVERANQSKSR
+802 VNQQVERANHSKSR

-837 SLLEMLPD
+837 SLLEMLPPAD
-845 AGEQA
+845 EPA

-880 FKARKLDF
+880 FKAKKLDF
-888 ALRDLLDNLKAEFG
+888 SLRDVFDNLKAEFG
-902 VLAQAGGIHFSVVE
+902 VLAQAGGIQFSVVE
-916 SKHAVHSDVR
+916 SGVAVYSDVR

-950 GCRRM
+950 GCRRL
-955 GKKIRIEVWDNGPGI
+955 GDKVRIEVWDNGPGI
-970 PQDKQ
+970 PADKQ

-986 HSRTAKEQG
+986 HSRTAREQG
-995 LGLGLAIARGISQ
+995 LGLGLAIARGIAL
-1008 VLGHQLTLQS
+1008 VLGHNLTLRS
-1018 WPGKGSVF
+1018 WPGAGSVF
-1026 AVTLNLATRPVVP
+1026 AITLNLATRPVATTQVAAP
-1039 QQLMVPVVR
+1039 TQR
-1048 DSQLEGVAVLCI
+1048 DSQLEGIRVLCI
-1060 DNERD
+1060 DNESD
-1065 ILTAMSTLLGRW
+1065 ILIAMHSLLGRW
-1077 GCEVRCAVDLAEA
+1077 GCEVVCAQSLAQAEDLIAG
-1090 EALVADGFVP
+1090 GFLP
-1100 RLVLSDYHLDDGK
+1100 QLVLSDYHLDDGK
-1113 TGLEALAAL
+1113 TGLQALHMLRLAH
-1122 QQVCGDELG
+1122 GNDIG

-1142 LQVQI
+1142 LQAQI
-1147 RERGYGYISKPVKPL
+1147 REHGYGYISKPVKPL
-1162 KLRALMNSLLLR
+1162 KLRALMNSILRPAKLDDDHETGNSSEF